1 MSQPVS
7 VEERVLNL
15 LLALSGNPRGLTL
28 RQITRQVAGYDAA
41 TQSSV
46 ERKQVR
52 RFERDRATLRELGVV
67 INSEVDVDN
76 PTNTHP
82 HKRYLLACAGQCPQ
96 LPVLTPVQLLTLE
109 LATHLFNSGFIGTRL
124 SIVRAKLN
132 AHYPLYNR
140 VFKALPT
147 PGPSLSQEVTRG
159 LTTGAQLEFA
169 YQGLHDRSP
178 RQRLV
183 WDAKLSVLEGG
194 WYLDGFDQ
202 LAQAQRRFR
211 VDRIVGQIHARP
223 LSEAE
228 RPEPAPPSDSR
239 HCKAVLWLAPDSAW
253 QLKAHSQALGQ
264 NRYLLDYHPSDQLQ
278 LVSTLSSLAEQA
290 LVLEPA
296 DLAQAVLNRLQ
307 ALETI
312 DPKLPSRDEGGVSPA
327 KTQSTK
333 VYPPTCIVVAR
344 MLALVQW
351 VKTHPGQSFDSLA
364 SHFGVSPQQ
373 IRKDVDSLSLVGA
386 DHVPWQGLD
395 FDFADL
401 HDGKVTLN
409 HAGGLAN
416 QLHLDELDREVLALA
431 LAALE
436 AGPWQSYARQLSQ
449 LLQLNPNIQAG
460 MPGAGAQMQ
469 ISQLAPVAAKVATAE
484 DAVELETTASAEP
497 KNAAGSLNAPL
508 GQVFATVLEA
518 LMAGRSLKLS
528 YVDAAGVSSQRNV
541 DPWWLV
547 SDGARLTLVG
557 YCHGARA
564 KRRFRLERISALSLG
579 DQVRKAAPPAN
590 TSADKRRRSRSQSWG
605 RTAQTATLRI
615 RPSGIWLTQVAKAKQ
630 VIYNQ
635 DGTITVEIIGRSQA
649 WLESVVL
656 RASSELI
663 AVEPATLL
671 EKVSVRAAKARANY
685 AQSVSVKT

>member
-28 RQITRQVAGYDAA
+28 RQITRQVGGYDAA

-52 RFERDRATLRELGVV
+52 RFERDRATLRELGIV

-82 HKRYLLACAGQCPQ
+82 HKRYLLTPTGYCPQ
-96 LPVLTPVQLLTLE
+96 LPDLSPAQLLTLE
-109 LATHLFNSGFIGTRL
+109 LATHLFSGGFIGARL
-124 SIVRAKLN
+124 SIARTKLK
-132 AHYPLYNR
+132 AYYPLYNR

-147 PGPSLSQEVTRG
+147 PGPELSQEVVQGLTRG
-159 LTTGAQLEFA
+159 ARAEFV
-169 YQGLHDRSP
+169 YQGLHDRYP

-183 WDAKLSVLEGG
+183 WGAKLSVLEGG
-194 WYLDGFDQ
+194 WYFDGFDQ
-202 LAQAQRRFR
+202 LAQAYRRFR
-211 VDRIVGQIHARP
+211 VDRIVGQIHTRQLP
-223 LSEAE
+223 DSE
-228 RPEPAPPSDSR
+228 RPKPAQLPDTR
-239 HCKAVLWLAPDSAW
+239 HCQAKLWLAPDSAW

-264 NRYLLDYHPSDQLQ
+264 DRYLLDYDPSDQLQ
-278 LVSTLSSLAEQA
+278 LVSTLSSLAEQV

-333 VYPPTCIVVAR
+333 VYPPTSIVVAR

-373 IRKDVDSLSLVGA
+373 IRKDVDSLSLAGA

-431 LAALE
+431 LSALE

-449 LLQLNPNIQAG
+449 LLQLSPNAQAG
-460 MPGAGAQMQ
+460 
-469 ISQLAPVAAKVATAE
+469 
-484 DAVELETTASAEP
+484 VELETAPSPEA
-497 KNAAGSLNAPL
+497 KNTTGSLNAPL

-518 LMAGRSLKLS
+518 LMSGRSLKLS

-579 DQVRKAAPPAN
+579 GQVRKAAPSPN
-590 TSADKRRRSRSQSWG
+590 TSADKRRRGRSQSWG

>member
-28 RQITRQVAGYDAA
+28 RQITRQVGGYDAA

-52 RFERDRATLRELGVV
+52 RFERDRATLRELGIV

-82 HKRYLLACAGQCPQ
+82 HKRYLLTPTGYCPQ
-96 LPVLTPVQLLTLE
+96 LPDLSPAQLLTLE
-109 LATHLFNSGFIGTRL
+109 LATHLFSGGFIGARL
-124 SIVRAKLN
+124 SIVRAKLK
-132 AHYPLYNR
+132 AYYPLYNR

-147 PGPSLSQEVTRG
+147 PGPELSQEVVQGLTRG
-159 LTTGAQLEFA
+159 ARAEFV
-169 YQGLHDRSP
+169 YQGLHDRYP

-183 WDAKLSVLEGG
+183 WGAKLSVLEGG

-202 LAQAQRRFR
+202 LAQAYRRFR
-211 VDRIVGQIHARP
+211 VDRIVGQINARQLP
-223 LSEAE
+223 DSE
-228 RPEPAPPSDSR
+228 RPAPVQALDSR
-239 HCKAVLWLAPDSAW
+239 HCQAKLWLAPNSAW
-253 QLKAHSQALGQ
+253 QLKAHAKALGQ
-264 NRYLLDYHPSDQLQ
+264 DRYLLNYHPSDQLQ

-296 DLAQAVLNRLQ
+296 DLAQAVLTRLQ
-307 ALETI
+307 ALETV
-312 DPKLPSRDEGGVSPA
+312 DPKLPSRDEGGVSRTKP
-327 KTQSTK
+327 QSPK
-333 VYPPTCIVVAR
+333 VYPPTSIVVAR

-364 SHFGVSPQQ
+364 SHFGVSSQQ
-373 IRKDVDSLSLVGA
+373 IRKDIASLSLAGA
-386 DHVPWQGLD
+386 DHVPCQGLD

-401 HDGKVTLN
+401 REDKVTLSN
-409 HAGGLAN
+409 AGGLAN
-416 QLHLDELDREVLALA
+416 QLHLDELDREVLAFA

-436 AGPWQSYARQLSQ
+436 AGPWQSYARQLNQ
-449 LLQLNPNIQAG
+449 LLQLSPNT
-460 MPGAGAQMQ
+460 PGA
-469 ISQLAPVAAKVATAE
+469 AK
-484 DAVELETTASAEP
+484 LETDASAETKSLAGP
-497 KNAAGSLNAPL
+497 MNAALN
-508 GQVFATVLEA
+508 QVFATVLEA
-518 LMAGRSLKLS
+518 LMTGRALKLS
-528 YVDAAGVSSQRNV
+528 YVDAAGISSQRNV

-564 KRRFRLERISALSLG
+564 KRRFRLERISALTLG
-579 DQVRKAAPPAN
+579 GQVRKGAPEPN
-590 TSADKRRRSRSQSWG
+590 TSADKRRRARGQSWG
-605 RTAQTATLRI
+605 RTAKIAILRI
-615 RPSGIWLTQVAKAKQ
+615 RPSGIWLTQVASPKQ

-656 RASSELI
+656 RASSELL

-685 AQSVSVKT
+685 AQSVSLKK

>member
-41 TQSSV
+41 IQSSV

-52 RFERDRATLRELGVV
+52 RFERDRATLRELGIV

-82 HKRYLLACAGQCPQ
+82 HKRYLLAPAGQCPQ

-147 PGPSLSQEVTRG
+147 PGPSLSQEVTWG
-159 LTTGAQLEFA
+159 LTRGAQLEFA

-223 LSEAE
+223 LPEAE
-228 RPEPAPPSDSR
+228 RPEPAQPSDSR
-239 HCKAVLWLAPDSAW
+239 HCQAVLWLAPDSAW
-253 QLKAHSQALGQ
+253 QLKTHSQALGQ
-264 NRYLLDYHPSDQLQ
+264 DRYLLDYHPSDQLQ

-296 DLAQAVLNRLQ
+296 DLAQAVLRRLQ
-307 ALETI
+307 ALENI
-312 DPKLPSRDEGGVSPA
+312 EAKPAHDEGGVSRTKP
-327 KTQSTK
+327 KSPK
-333 VYPPTCIVVAR
+333 VYPPTTIVVAR

-373 IRKDVDSLSLVGA
+373 IRKDVDSLSLAGA

-401 HDGKVTLN
+401 HEGKVSLSN
-409 HAGGLAN
+409 AGGLAN
-416 QLHLDELDREVLALA
+416 QLHLDELDREVLAFA

-436 AGPWQSYARQLSQ
+436 AGPWQSYARQLNQ
-449 LLQLNPNIQAG
+449 LLQLSPNT
-460 MPGAGAQMQ
+460 PGAA
-469 ISQLAPVAAKVATAE
+469 
-484 DAVELETTASAEP
+484 ELETAASAET
-497 KNAAGSLNAPL
+497 KNLAGPMNTALS
-508 GQVFATVLEA
+508 QVFATVLEA
-518 LMAGRSLKLS
+518 LMTGRALKLS
-528 YVDAAGVSSQRNV
+528 YVDAAGLSSQRNV

-579 DQVRKAAPPAN
+579 GQVRKGAPEPN
-590 TSADKRRRSRSQSWG
+590 TSADKRRRARGQSWG
-605 RTAQTATLRI
+605 RTAKTATLRI
-615 RPSGIWLTQVAKAKQ
+615 RPSGIWLTQVASPKQ

-635 DGTITVEIIGRSQA
+635 DGTITIEIIGRSQA

-656 RASSELI
+656 RASGELL

-685 AQSVSVKT
+685 AQSVSLKK

>member
-15 LLALSGNPRGLTL
+15 LLALSETPRGLTL

-52 RFERDRATLRELGVV
+52 RFERDRATLREVGIV
-67 INSEVDVDN
+67 IKSEVDIDN

-82 HKRYLLACAGQCPQ
+82 HKRYLLAPAPQCPH
-96 LPVLTPVQLLTLE
+96 LPVLAPAQLLTLE
-109 LATHLFNSGFIGTRL
+109 LATQLFNSGFIGTRL
-124 SIVRAKLN
+124 SIVRAKLK
-132 AHYPLYNR
+132 AYYPLYNR
-140 VFKALPT
+140 VFKAVPT
-147 PGPSLSQEVTRG
+147 PGPELSQEVVRG
-159 LTTGAQLEFA
+159 LTKGAQLEFA

-183 WDAKLSVLEGG
+183 WGAKLSVREGG

-202 LAQAQRRFR
+202 LAQAYRRFR

-223 LSEAE
+223 LPETE

-239 HCKAVLWLAPDSAW
+239 HCQAMLWLAPNSAW
-253 QLKAHSQALGQ
+253 QLKAHSQALGRD
-264 NRYLLDYHPSDQLQ
+264 RYLLDYHPSDQLQ

-296 DLAQAVLNRLQ
+296 DLAQAVLTRFQ
-307 ALETI
+307 ALEAI
-312 DPKLPSRDEGGVSPA
+312 DPKLPARDEGAVSPA

-351 VKTHPGQSFDSLA
+351 VKTHPGQSFESLA
-364 SHFGVSPQQ
+364 EHLGVSPEQ
-373 IRKDVDSLSLVGA
+373 IRKDIDSLSLVGD
-386 DHVPWQGLD
+386 DHMPWQGLD

-401 HDGKVTLN
+401 SNGKVTLSQ
-409 HAGGLAN
+409 AGGLAN
-416 QLHLDELDREVLALA
+416 RLHLDELDREVLALA

-436 AGPWQSYARQLSQ
+436 AGPWNTYVHQLSQ
-449 LLQLNPNIQAG
+449 LLQLSPNIQAG
-460 MPGAGAQMQ
+460 MQGAG
-469 ISQLAPVAAKVATAE
+469 
-484 DAVELETTASAEP
+484 TTAP
-497 KNAAGSLNAPL
+497 D
-508 GQVFATVLEA
+508 QVFTTVLEA
-518 LMAGRSLKLS
+518 LTAGRSLKLS

-547 SDGARLTLVG
+547 SDGALLTLVG

-564 KRRFRLERISALSLG
+564 KRRFRLERISTLSVG
-579 DQVRKAAPPAN
+579 GQVRKAAPIPN
-590 TSADKRRRSRSQSWG
+590 TFADKRRRSRSQSWG
-605 RTAQTATLRI
+605 RAAQTATLRI
-615 RPSGIWLTQVAKAKQ
+615 RPSGIWLTQVARAKQ

-635 DGTITVEIIGRSQA
+635 DGTISVEIIGRSQA

>member
-28 RQITRQVAGYDAA
+28 RQITRQVGGYDAA

-52 RFERDRATLRELGVV
+52 RFERDRATLRELGIV

-82 HKRYLLACAGQCPQ
+82 HKRYLLTPTGYCPQ
-96 LPVLTPVQLLTLE
+96 LPDLSPAQLLTLE
-109 LATHLFNSGFIGTRL
+109 LATHLFSGGFIGARL
-124 SIVRAKLN
+124 SIARTKLK
-132 AHYPLYNR
+132 AYYPLYNR

-147 PGPSLSQEVTRG
+147 PGPELSQEVVQGLTRG
-159 LTTGAQLEFA
+159 ARAEFV
-169 YQGLHDRSP
+169 YQGLHDRYP

-183 WDAKLSVLEGG
+183 WGAKLSVLEGG

-202 LAQAQRRFR
+202 LAQAYRRFR
-211 VDRIVGQIHARP
+211 VDRIVGQIHTRQLP
-223 LSEAE
+223 DSEG
-228 RPEPAPPSDSR
+228 PAPVQAPDTR
-239 HCKAVLWLAPDSAW
+239 HCQAKLWLASNSAW
-253 QLKAHSQALGQ
+253 HLKAHAKALGQ
-264 NRYLLDYHPSDQLQ
+264 DRYLLDYHPSDQLQ

-327 KTQSTK
+327 KTQSPK
-333 VYPPTCIVVAR
+333 VYPPTTIVVAR

-364 SHFGVSPQQ
+364 SHFGVSSQQ
-373 IRKDVDSLSLVGA
+373 IRKDIDSLSLAGA
-386 DHVPWQGLD
+386 DHVPCQGLD

-401 HDGKVTLN
+401 HEGKVSLSN
-409 HAGGLAN
+409 AGGLAN
-416 QLHLDELDREVLALA
+416 QLHLDELDREVLAFA

-436 AGPWQSYARQLSQ
+436 AGPWQSYARQLNQ
-449 LLQLNPNIQAG
+449 LLQLSPNT
-460 MPGAGAQMQ
+460 PGAA
-469 ISQLAPVAAKVATAE
+469 
-484 DAVELETTASAEP
+484 ELETAASAET
-497 KNAAGSLNAPL
+497 KNLAGPMNTALS
-508 GQVFATVLEA
+508 QVFATVLEA
-518 LMAGRSLKLS
+518 LMTGRALKLS
-528 YVDAAGVSSQRNV
+528 YVDAAGLSSQRNV

-564 KRRFRLERISALSLG
+564 KRRFRLERISALTLG
-579 DQVRKAAPPAN
+579 GQIRKGAPEPN
-590 TSADKRRRSRSQSWG
+590 TSADKRRRARGQSWG
-605 RTAQTATLRI
+605 RTAKTATLRI
-615 RPSGIWLTQVAKAKQ
+615 RPSGIWLTQVASPKQ

-656 RASSELI
+656 RASGELV

-685 AQSVSVKT
+685 AQSVSLKK

>member
-15 LLALSGNPRGLTL
+15 LLALSETPRGLTL

-52 RFERDRATLRELGVV
+52 RFERDRATLREVGIV
-67 INSEVDVDN
+67 INSEVDIDN

-82 HKRYLLACAGQCPQ
+82 HKRYLLAPAPQCQ
-96 LPVLTPVQLLTLE
+96 HLPVLAPAQLLTLE
-109 LATHLFNSGFIGTRL
+109 LATQLFNSGFIGTRL

-147 PGPSLSQEVTRG
+147 PGPELSQEVVRG
-159 LTTGAQLEFA
+159 LTKGAQLEFA

-183 WDAKLSVLEGG
+183 WGAKLSVREGG

-202 LAQAQRRFR
+202 LAQAYRRFR

-223 LSEAE
+223 LPEAE
-228 RPEPAPPSDSR
+228 RPEPAPPSDNR
-239 HCKAVLWLAPDSAW
+239 HCQAVLWLAPDSAW

-264 NRYLLDYHPSDQLQ
+264 NRYLLDYDPSDQLQ

-296 DLAQAVLNRLQ
+296 DLAQAVLTRFQ
-307 ALETI
+307 ALEAI
-312 DPKLPSRDEGGVSPA
+312 DPKLPARDEGTVSPA

-351 VKTHPGQSFDSLA
+351 VKTHPGQSFESLA
-364 SHFGVSPQQ
+364 EHLGVSPEQ
-373 IRKDVDSLSLVGA
+373 IRKDIDSLSLVGD
-386 DHVPWQGLD
+386 DHMPWQGLD
-395 FDFADL
+395 FDFTDL
-401 HDGKVTLN
+401 SNGKVTLTQ
-409 HAGGLAN
+409 AGGLAN
-416 QLHLDELDREVLALA
+416 RLHLDELDREVLALA

-436 AGPWQSYARQLSQ
+436 AGPWNTYVHQLSQ
-449 LLQLNPNIQAG
+449 LLQLSPNIQAG
-460 MPGAGAQMQ
+460 TQGAGAQMQ

-484 DAVELETTASAEP
+484 DAVELETAASAEP
-497 KNAAGSLNAPL
+497 KNAAGSLNATL
-508 GQVFATVLEA
+508 GQVFPTVLEA
-518 LMAGRSLKLS
+518 LTAGRSLKLS

-547 SDGARLTLVG
+547 SDGALLTLVG

-564 KRRFRLERISALSLG
+564 KRRFRLERISTLSVDG
-579 DQVRKAAPPAN
+579 QVRKAAPPPN
-590 TSADKRRRSRSQSWG
+590 TFADKRRRSRSQSWG
-605 RTAQTATLRI
+605 RAAQTATLRI
-615 RPSGIWLTQVAKAKQ
+615 RPSGIWLTQVARAKQ

-635 DGTITVEIIGRSQA
+635 DGTISVEIIGRSQA

>member
-28 RQITRQVAGYDAA
+28 RQITRQVGGYDAA

-52 RFERDRATLRELGVV
+52 RFERDRATLRELGIV

-82 HKRYLLACAGQCPQ
+82 HKRYLLTPTGYCPQ
-96 LPVLTPVQLLTLE
+96 LPDLSPAQLLTLE
-109 LATHLFNSGFIGTRL
+109 LATHLFSGGFIGARL
-124 SIVRAKLN
+124 SIVRAKLK
-132 AHYPLYNR
+132 AYYPLYNR
-140 VFKALPT
+140 VFKALST
-147 PGPSLSQEVTRG
+147 PGPELSQEVVQGLTRG
-159 LTTGAQLEFA
+159 ARVEFA
-169 YQGLHDRSP
+169 YQGLHDRYP

-183 WDAKLSVLEGG
+183 WGAKLSVLEGG

-202 LAQAQRRFR
+202 LAQAYRRFR
-211 VDRIVGQIHARP
+211 VDRIVGQIHTRQLP
-223 LSEAE
+223 DSE
-228 RPEPAPPSDSR
+228 RPKPAQLPDTR
-239 HCKAVLWLAPDSAW
+239 RCQAKLWLAPNSAW
-253 QLKAHSQALGQ
+253 PLKAHAKALGQ
-264 NRYLLDYHPSDQLQ
+264 DRYLLDYHPSDQLQ

-296 DLAQAVLNRLQ
+296 DLAQAVLTRLQ
-307 ALETI
+307 ALETV
-312 DPKLPSRDEGGVSPA
+312 DPKLPSRDEGGVSQA
-327 KTQSTK
+327 KPQSPK
-333 VYPPTCIVVAR
+333 VYPPTSIVVAR

-351 VKTHPGQSFDSLA
+351 VKTYPGQSFDSLA
-364 SHFGVSPQQ
+364 SHFGVSSQQ
-373 IRKDVDSLSLVGA
+373 IRKDIDSLSLAGA

-401 HDGKVTLN
+401 REGKVTLSN
-409 HAGGLAN
+409 AGGLAN
-416 QLHLDELDREVLALA
+416 QLHLDELDREVLAFA

-436 AGPWQSYARQLSQ
+436 AGPWQSYARQINQ
-449 LLQLNPNIQAG
+449 LLQLSPNT
-460 MPGAGAQMQ
+460 PGA
-469 ISQLAPVAAKVATAE
+469 AK
-484 DAVELETTASAEP
+484 LETAASAETKSLAGP
-497 KNAAGSLNAPL
+497 MNAALS
-508 GQVFATVLEA
+508 QVFATVLEA
-518 LMAGRSLKLS
+518 LMTGRALKLS
-528 YVDAAGVSSQRNV
+528 YVDAAGISSQRNV

-579 DQVRKAAPPAN
+579 GQIRKGAPEPN
-590 TSADKRRRSRSQSWG
+590 TSADKRRRARGQSWG
-605 RTAQTATLRI
+605 RTAKTTTLRI
-615 RPSGIWLTQVAKAKQ
+615 GPSGIWLTQVASPKQ

-656 RASSELI
+656 RASGELL

-685 AQSVSVKT
+685 AQSVSLKK

>member
-28 RQITRQVAGYDAA
+28 RQITRQVGGYDAA

-52 RFERDRATLRELGVV
+52 RFERDRATLRELGIV

-82 HKRYLLACAGQCPQ
+82 HKRYLLTPTGYCPQ
-96 LPVLTPVQLLTLE
+96 LPDLSPAQLLTLE
-109 LATHLFNSGFIGTRL
+109 LATHLFSGGFIGARL
-124 SIVRAKLN
+124 SIARTKLK
-132 AHYPLYNR
+132 AYYPLYNR

-147 PGPSLSQEVTRG
+147 PGPELSQEVVQGLTRG
-159 LTTGAQLEFA
+159 ARAEFV
-169 YQGLHDRSP
+169 YQGLHDRYP

-183 WDAKLSVLEGG
+183 WGAKLSVLEGG
-194 WYLDGFDQ
+194 WYFDGFDQ
-202 LAQAQRRFR
+202 LAQAYRRFR
-211 VDRIVGQIHARP
+211 VDRIVGQIHTRQLP
-223 LSEAE
+223 DSEG
-228 RPEPAPPSDSR
+228 PAPVQAPDTR
-239 HCKAVLWLAPDSAW
+239 HCQAKLWLASNSAW
-253 QLKAHSQALGQ
+253 HLKAHAKALGQ
-264 NRYLLDYHPSDQLQ
+264 DRYLLDYHPSDQLQ

-327 KTQSTK
+327 KTQSPK
-333 VYPPTCIVVAR
+333 VYPPTTIVVAR

-364 SHFGVSPQQ
+364 SHFGVSSQQ
-373 IRKDVDSLSLVGA
+373 IRKDIDSLSLAGA
-386 DHVPWQGLD
+386 DHVPCQGLD

-401 HDGKVTLN
+401 REGKVTLSN
-409 HAGGLAN
+409 AGGLAN
-416 QLHLDELDREVLALA
+416 QLYLDELDREVLAFA

-449 LLQLNPNIQAG
+449 LLQSNPDVQVSAVQSQVAAS
-460 MPGAGAQMQ
+460 GAG
-469 ISQLAPVAAKVATAE
+469 VAATKA
-484 DAVELETTASAEP
+484 DVELETAASAEA
-497 KNAAGSLNAPL
+497 KNLAGPMNTALS
-508 GQVFATVLEA
+508 QVFATVLEA
-518 LMAGRSLKLS
+518 LMTGRALKLS
-528 YVDAAGVSSQRNV
+528 YVDAAGLSSQRNV

-579 DQVRKAAPPAN
+579 GQVRKGAPEPN
-590 TSADKRRRSRSQSWG
+590 TSADKRRRARGQSWG
-605 RTAQTATLRI
+605 RTAKTATLRI
-615 RPSGIWLTQVAKAKQ
+615 RPSGIWLTQVASPKQ

-656 RASSELI
+656 RASGELV

-685 AQSVSVKT
+685 AQSVSLKK

>member
-28 RQITRQVAGYDAA
+28 RQITRQVGGYDAA

-52 RFERDRATLRELGVV
+52 RFERDRATLRELGIV

-82 HKRYLLACAGQCPQ
+82 HKRYLLTPTGYCPQ
-96 LPVLTPVQLLTLE
+96 LPDLSPAQLLTLE

-140 VFKALPT
+140 VFKALPM
-147 PGPSLSQEVTRG
+147 PGPSLSQEVTWG

-211 VDRIVGQIHARP
+211 VDRIVGQIHTRQLP
-223 LSEAE
+223 DSE
-228 RPEPAPPSDSR
+228 RPAPVQAPDTR
-239 HCKAVLWLAPDSAW
+239 HCQAKLWLAPNSAW
-253 QLKAHSQALGQ
+253 QLKAHAQALGQ
-264 NRYLLDYHPSDQLQ
+264 DRYLLDYHPSDQLQ

-290 LVLEPA
+290 LVLEPS
-296 DLAQAVLNRLQ
+296 DLAQAVLTRLQ
-307 ALETI
+307 ALETV

-327 KTQSTK
+327 KIQSAK
-333 VYPPTCIVVAR
+333 VYPPTSIVVAR

-386 DHVPWQGLD
+386 DHVPCQGLD

-401 HDGKVTLN
+401 REGKVTLSN
-409 HAGGLAN
+409 AGGLAN
-416 QLHLDELDREVLALA
+416 QLHLDELDREVLAFA

-436 AGPWQSYARQLSQ
+436 AGPWQSYARQLNQ
-449 LLQLNPNIQAG
+449 LLQLSPNT
-460 MPGAGAQMQ
+460 PGA
-469 ISQLAPVAAKVATAE
+469 AK
-484 DAVELETTASAEP
+484 LETAASAETKSLAGP
-497 KNAAGSLNAPL
+497 MNAALS
-508 GQVFATVLEA
+508 QVFATVLEA
-518 LMAGRSLKLS
+518 LMTGRALKLS
-528 YVDAAGVSSQRNV
+528 YVDAAGLSSQRNV

-579 DQVRKAAPPAN
+579 GQVRKGAPEPN
-590 TSADKRRRSRSQSWG
+590 TSADKRRRARGQSWG
-605 RTAQTATLRI
+605 RTAKTATLRI
-615 RPSGIWLTQVAKAKQ
+615 RPSGIWLTQVASPKQ

-656 RASSELI
+656 RASGELV

-685 AQSVSVKT
+685 AQSVSLKK

>member
-28 RQITRQVAGYDAA
+28 RQITRQVGGYDAA

-52 RFERDRATLRELGVV
+52 RFERDRATLRELGIV

-82 HKRYLLACAGQCPQ
+82 HKRYLLTPTGYCPQ
-96 LPVLTPVQLLTLE
+96 LPDLSPAQLLTLE
-109 LATHLFNSGFIGTRL
+109 LATHLFSGGFIGARL
-124 SIVRAKLN
+124 SIARTKLK
-132 AHYPLYNR
+132 AYYPLYNR

-147 PGPSLSQEVTRG
+147 PGPELSQEVVQGLTRG
-159 LTTGAQLEFA
+159 ARAEFV
-169 YQGLHDRSP
+169 YQGLHDRYP

-183 WDAKLSVLEGG
+183 WGAKLSVLEGG
-194 WYLDGFDQ
+194 WYFDGFDQ
-202 LAQAQRRFR
+202 LAQAYRRFR
-211 VDRIVGQIHARP
+211 VDRIVGQIHTRQLP
-223 LSEAE
+223 DSE
-228 RPEPAPPSDSR
+228 RPAPVQAPDTR
-239 HCKAVLWLAPDSAW
+239 HCQAKLWLAPNSAW
-253 QLKAHSQALGQ
+253 QLKAHAQALGQ
-264 NRYLLDYHPSDQLQ
+264 DRYLLDYHPSDQLQ

-296 DLAQAVLNRLQ
+296 DLAQAVLTRLQ
-307 ALETI
+307 ALETV

-327 KTQSTK
+327 KIQSAK
-333 VYPPTCIVVAR
+333 VYPPTSIVVAR

-386 DHVPWQGLD
+386 DHVPCQGLD

-401 HDGKVTLN
+401 REGKVTLSN
-409 HAGGLAN
+409 AGGLAN
-416 QLHLDELDREVLALA
+416 QLYLDELDREVLAFA

-436 AGPWQSYARQLSQ
+436 AGPWQSYARQLNQ
-449 LLQLNPNIQAG
+449 LLQLSPNT
-460 MPGAGAQMQ
+460 PGA
-469 ISQLAPVAAKVATAE
+469 AK
-484 DAVELETTASAEP
+484 LETAASAEAKNLAGP
-497 KNAAGSLNAPL
+497 MNAALS
-508 GQVFATVLEA
+508 QVFATVLEA
-518 LMAGRSLKLS
+518 LTTGRSLKLS
-528 YVDAAGVSSQRNV
+528 YVDAAGISSQRNV

-579 DQVRKAAPPAN
+579 GQVRKGAPEPN
-590 TSADKRRRSRSQSWG
+590 TSADKRRRARGQSWG
-605 RTAQTATLRI
+605 RTAKTATLRI
-615 RPSGIWLTQVAKAKQ
+615 RPSGIWLTQVASPKQ

-656 RASSELI
+656 RASGELV

-685 AQSVSVKT
+685 AQSVSLKK

>member
-28 RQITRQVAGYDAA
+28 RQITRQVGGYDAA

-52 RFERDRATLRELGVV
+52 RFERDRATLRELGIV

-82 HKRYLLACAGQCPQ
+82 HKRYLLTPTGYCPQ
-96 LPVLTPVQLLTLE
+96 LPDLSPAQLLTLE
-109 LATHLFNSGFIGTRL
+109 LATHLFSGGFIGARL
-124 SIVRAKLN
+124 SIARTKLK
-132 AHYPLYNR
+132 AYYPLYNR

-147 PGPSLSQEVTRG
+147 PGPELSQEVVQGLTRG
-159 LTTGAQLEFA
+159 ARAEFV
-169 YQGLHDRSP
+169 YQGLHDRYP

-183 WDAKLSVLEGG
+183 WGAKLSVLEGG
-194 WYLDGFDQ
+194 WYFDGFDQ
-202 LAQAQRRFR
+202 LAQAYRRFR
-211 VDRIVGQIHARP
+211 VDRIVGQIHTRQLP
-223 LSEAE
+223 DSE
-228 RPEPAPPSDSR
+228 RPAPVQAPDTR
-239 HCKAVLWLAPDSAW
+239 HCQAKLWLAPNSAW
-253 QLKAHSQALGQ
+253 QLKAHAQALGQ
-264 NRYLLDYHPSDQLQ
+264 DRYLLDYHPSDQLQ

-296 DLAQAVLNRLQ
+296 DLAQAVLTRLQ
-307 ALETI
+307 ALETV
-312 DPKLPSRDEGGVSPA
+312 DPKLPACDEGGVSRTKP
-327 KTQSTK
+327 QSPK
-333 VYPPTCIVVAR
+333 VYPPTSIVVAR
-344 MLALVQW
+344 LLALVQW
-351 VKTHPGQSFDSLA
+351 GKTHPGQSFDSLA
-364 SHFGVSPQQ
+364 SHFGVSSQQ
-373 IRKDVDSLSLVGA
+373 IRKDIDSLSLAGA
-386 DHVPWQGLD
+386 DHVPCQGLD

-401 HDGKVTLN
+401 REGKVTLSN
-409 HAGGLAN
+409 AGGLAN
-416 QLHLDELDREVLALA
+416 QLYLDELDREVLAFA

-436 AGPWQSYARQLSQ
+436 AGPWQSYARQLNQ
-449 LLQLNPNIQAG
+449 LLQLSPNT
-460 MPGAGAQMQ
+460 PGAA
-469 ISQLAPVAAKVATAE
+469 
-484 DAVELETTASAEP
+484 ELETAASAET
-497 KNAAGSLNAPL
+497 KNLAGPMNTALS
-508 GQVFATVLEA
+508 QVFDTVLEA
-518 LMAGRSLKLS
+518 LMTGRTLKLS
-528 YVDAAGVSSQRNV
+528 YVDAAGISSQRNV

-579 DQVRKAAPPAN
+579 GQVRKGAPEPN
-590 TSADKRRRSRSQSWG
+590 TSADKRRRARGQSWG
-605 RTAQTATLRI
+605 RTAKTAILRI
-615 RPSGIWLTQVAKAKQ
+615 RPSGIWLTQVASPKQ

-649 WLESVVL
+649 WLESMVL
-656 RASSELI
+656 RASGELV

-685 AQSVSVKT
+685 AQSVSLKK

>member
-41 TQSSV
+41 MQSSV

-147 PGPSLSQEVTRG
+147 PGPSLSQEVTWG

-223 LSEAE
+223 LPEAE
-228 RPEPAPPSDSR
+228 RPEPAPPSDNR
-239 HCKAVLWLAPDSAW
+239 HCQAVLWLAPDSAW

-264 NRYLLDYHPSDQLQ
+264 DRYLLDYHPSDQLQ

-333 VYPPTCIVVAR
+333 VYPPTSIVVAR

-449 LLQLNPNIQAG
+449 LLQSNPDAQVSAVQSQVAAS
-460 MPGAGAQMQ
+460 GAG
-469 ISQLAPVAAKVATAE
+469 VAATKA
-484 DAVELETTASAEP
+484 DVELETTASAAP

-518 LMAGRSLKLS
+518 LMTGRSLKLS

-579 DQVRKAAPPAN
+579 GQVRKAAPSPN
-590 TSADKRRRSRSQSWG
+590 TSADKRRRGRSQSWG

>member
-28 RQITRQVAGYDAA
+28 RQITRQVGGYDAA

-52 RFERDRATLRELGVV
+52 RFERDRATLRELGIV

-82 HKRYLLACAGQCPQ
+82 HKRYLLTPTGYCPQ
-96 LPVLTPVQLLTLE
+96 LPDLSPAQLLTLE
-109 LATHLFNSGFIGTRL
+109 LATHLFSGGFIGARL
-124 SIVRAKLN
+124 SIVRAKLK
-132 AHYPLYNR
+132 AYYPLYNR
-140 VFKALPT
+140 VFKTLPT
-147 PGPSLSQEVTRG
+147 PGPELSQEVVQGLTRG
-159 LTTGAQLEFA
+159 ARAEFV
-169 YQGLHDRSP
+169 YQGLHDRYP

-183 WDAKLSVLEGG
+183 WGAKLSVLEGG

-223 LSEAE
+223 LPEAE

-239 HCKAVLWLAPDSAW
+239 HCQAVLWLAPNSAW
-253 QLKAHSQALGQ
+253 QLKAHAKALGQ
-264 NRYLLDYHPSDQLQ
+264 DRYLLDYHPSDQLQ

-333 VYPPTCIVVAR
+333 VYPPTSIVVAR

-351 VKTHPGQSFDSLA
+351 VKTYPGQSFDSLA

-409 HAGGLAN
+409 YAGGLAN
-416 QLHLDELDREVLALA
+416 QLHLDELDREVLAFA

-436 AGPWQSYARQLSQ
+436 AGPWQSYARQLNQ
-449 LLQLNPNIQAG
+449 LLQLSPNT
-460 MPGAGAQMQ
+460 PGA
-469 ISQLAPVAAKVATAE
+469 AK
-484 DAVELETTASAEP
+484 LETAASAETKNLAGP
-497 KNAAGSLNAPL
+497 MNAALS
-508 GQVFATVLEA
+508 QVFATVLEA
-518 LMAGRSLKLS
+518 LTTGRALKLS
-528 YVDAAGVSSQRNV
+528 YVDAAGISSQRNV

-579 DQVRKAAPPAN
+579 GQVRKGAPEPN
-590 TSADKRRRSRSQSWG
+590 TSADKRRRARGQSWG
-605 RTAQTATLRI
+605 RTAKTATLRI
-615 RPSGIWLTQVAKAKQ
+615 RPSGIWLTQVASPKQ

-635 DGTITVEIIGRSQA
+635 DGTITIEIIGRSQA

-656 RASSELI
+656 RASGELL

>member
-28 RQITRQVAGYDAA
+28 RQITRQVGGYDAA

-52 RFERDRATLRELGVV
+52 RFERDRATLRELGIV

-82 HKRYLLACAGQCPQ
+82 HKRYLLTPTGYCPQ
-96 LPVLTPVQLLTLE
+96 LPDLSPAQLLTLE
-109 LATHLFNSGFIGTRL
+109 LATHLFSGGFIGARL
-124 SIVRAKLN
+124 SIARTKLK
-132 AHYPLYNR
+132 AYYPLYNR

-147 PGPSLSQEVTRG
+147 PGPELSQEVVQGLTRG
-159 LTTGAQLEFA
+159 ARAEFV
-169 YQGLHDRSP
+169 YQGLHDRYP

-183 WDAKLSVLEGG
+183 WGAKLSVLEGG
-194 WYLDGFDQ
+194 WYFDGFDQ
-202 LAQAQRRFR
+202 LAQAYRRFR
-211 VDRIVGQIHARP
+211 VDRIVGQIHTRQLP
-223 LSEAE
+223 DSE
-228 RPEPAPPSDSR
+228 RPAPVQAPDTR
-239 HCKAVLWLAPDSAW
+239 HCQAKLWLAPNSAW
-253 QLKAHSQALGQ
+253 QLKAHAQALGQ
-264 NRYLLDYHPSDQLQ
+264 DRYLLDYHPSDQLQ

-296 DLAQAVLNRLQ
+296 DLAQAVLTRLQ
-307 ALETI
+307 ALETV
-312 DPKLPSRDEGGVSPA
+312 DPKLPACDEGGVSRTKP
-327 KTQSTK
+327 QSPK
-333 VYPPTCIVVAR
+333 VYPPTSIVVAR
-344 MLALVQW
+344 LLALVQW
-351 VKTHPGQSFDSLA
+351 GKTHPGQSFDSLA
-364 SHFGVSPQQ
+364 SHFGVSSQQ
-373 IRKDVDSLSLVGA
+373 IRKDIDSLSLAGA
-386 DHVPWQGLD
+386 DHVPCQGLD

-401 HDGKVTLN
+401 REGKVTLSN
-409 HAGGLAN
+409 AGGLAN
-416 QLHLDELDREVLALA
+416 QLYLDELDREVLAFA

-436 AGPWQSYARQLSQ
+436 AGPWQSYARQLNQ
-449 LLQLNPNIQAG
+449 LLQLSPNT
-460 MPGAGAQMQ
+460 PGAA
-469 ISQLAPVAAKVATAE
+469 
-484 DAVELETTASAEP
+484 ELETAASAET
-497 KNAAGSLNAPL
+497 KNLAGPMNTALSK
-508 GQVFATVLEA
+508 VFDTVLEA
-518 LMAGRSLKLS
+518 LMTGRTLKLS
-528 YVDAAGVSSQRNV
+528 YVDAAGISSQRNV

-579 DQVRKAAPPAN
+579 GQVRKGAPEPN
-590 TSADKRRRSRSQSWG
+590 TSADKRRRARGQSWG
-605 RTAQTATLRI
+605 RTAKTATLRI
-615 RPSGIWLTQVAKAKQ
+615 RPSGIWLTQVASPKQ

-656 RASSELI
+656 RASGELL

-685 AQSVSVKT
+685 AQSVSLKK

>member
-28 RQITRQVAGYDAA
+28 RQITRQVGGYDTA

-52 RFERDRATLRELGVV
+52 RFERDRATLRELGIV

-82 HKRYLLACAGQCPQ
+82 HKRYLLTPTGYCPQ
-96 LPVLTPVQLLTLE
+96 LPDLSPAQLLTLE
-109 LATHLFNSGFIGTRL
+109 LATHLFSGGFIGARL
-124 SIVRAKLN
+124 SIARTKLK
-132 AHYPLYNR
+132 AYYPLYNR

-147 PGPSLSQEVTRG
+147 PGPELSQEVVQGLTRG
-159 LTTGAQLEFA
+159 ARAEFA

-178 RQRLV
+178 RQRQV
-183 WDAKLSVLEGG
+183 WDARLSVLEGG

-202 LAQAQRRFR
+202 LAQAYRRFR
-211 VDRIVGQIHARP
+211 VDRIVGQIHARQLP
-223 LSEAE
+223 DSE
-228 RPEPAPPSDSR
+228 RPAPVQAPDTR
-239 HCKAVLWLAPDSAW
+239 HCQAKLWLAPNSAW
-253 QLKAHSQALGQ
+253 QLKAHAKALGQ
-264 NRYLLDYHPSDQLQ
+264 DRYLLDYHPSDQLQ

-296 DLAQAVLNRLQ
+296 DLAQAVLRRLQ
-307 ALETI
+307 ALENI
-312 DPKLPSRDEGGVSPA
+312 ESKPAHNEGGVSATKP
-327 KTQSTK
+327 QSPK
-333 VYPPTCIVVAR
+333 VYPPTTIVVAR

-373 IRKDVDSLSLVGA
+373 IRKDIASLSLAGA
-386 DHVPWQGLD
+386 DHVPCQGLD

-401 HDGKVTLN
+401 HEGKVTLSN
-409 HAGGLAN
+409 AGGLAN
-416 QLHLDELDREVLALA
+416 QLHLDELDREVLAFA

-436 AGPWQSYARQLSQ
+436 AGPWQSYARQLNQ
-449 LLQLNPNIQAG
+449 LLQLSPNT
-460 MPGAGAQMQ
+460 PGA
-469 ISQLAPVAAKVATAE
+469 AK
-484 DAVELETTASAEP
+484 LEIAASAETKNLAGP
-497 KNAAGSLNAPL
+497 MNAALS
-508 GQVFATVLEA
+508 QVFATVLEA
-518 LMAGRSLKLS
+518 LMTGRALKLS
-528 YVDAAGVSSQRNV
+528 YVDAAGLSSQRNV

-564 KRRFRLERISALSLG
+564 KRRFRLERISALTLG
-579 DQVRKAAPPAN
+579 GQIRKGAPEPN
-590 TSADKRRRSRSQSWG
+590 TSADKRRRARGQSWG
-605 RTAQTATLRI
+605 RTAKTATLRI
-615 RPSGIWLTQVAKAKQ
+615 RPSGIWLTQVASPKQ

-656 RASSELI
+656 RASGELV

-685 AQSVSVKT
+685 AQSVSLKK

>member
-28 RQITRQVAGYDAA
+28 RQITRQVGGYDAA

-52 RFERDRATLRELGVV
+52 RFERDRATLRELGIV

-82 HKRYLLACAGQCPQ
+82 HKRYLLTPTGYCPQ
-96 LPVLTPVQLLTLE
+96 LPDLSPAQLLTLE
-109 LATHLFNSGFIGTRL
+109 LATHLFSGGFIGARL
-124 SIVRAKLN
+124 SIARTKLK
-132 AHYPLYNR
+132 AYYPLYNR

-147 PGPSLSQEVTRG
+147 PGPELSQEVVQGLTRG
-159 LTTGAQLEFA
+159 ARAEFA

-178 RQRLV
+178 RQRQV
-183 WDAKLSVLEGG
+183 WDARLSVLEGG

-202 LAQAQRRFR
+202 LAQAYRRFR
-211 VDRIVGQIHARP
+211 VDRIVGQIHARQLP
-223 LSEAE
+223 DSE
-228 RPEPAPPSDSR
+228 RPAPVQAPDTR
-239 HCKAVLWLAPDSAW
+239 HCQAKLWLAPNSAW
-253 QLKAHSQALGQ
+253 QLKAHAKALGQ
-264 NRYLLDYHPSDQLQ
+264 DRYLLDYHPSDQLQ

-296 DLAQAVLNRLQ
+296 DLAQAVLTRLQ
-307 ALETI
+307 ALETV
-312 DPKLPSRDEGGVSPA
+312 DPKLPACDEGGVSRTKP
-327 KTQSTK
+327 QSPK
-333 VYPPTCIVVAR
+333 VYPPTSIVVAR
-344 MLALVQW
+344 LLALVQW

-364 SHFGVSPQQ
+364 SHFGVSSQQ
-373 IRKDVDSLSLVGA
+373 IRKDIDSLSLAGA
-386 DHVPWQGLD
+386 DHVPCQGLD

-401 HDGKVTLN
+401 REGKVTLSN
-409 HAGGLAN
+409 AGGLAN
-416 QLHLDELDREVLALA
+416 QLYLDELDREVLAFA

-449 LLQLNPNIQAG
+449 LLQSNPDVQVSAVQSQVAAS
-460 MPGAGAQMQ
+460 GAG
-469 ISQLAPVAAKVATAE
+469 VAATKA
-484 DAVELETTASAEP
+484 DVELETAASAEAKNLAGP
-497 KNAAGSLNAPL
+497 MNAALS
-508 GQVFATVLEA
+508 QVFATVLEA
-518 LMAGRSLKLS
+518 LMTGRALKLS
-528 YVDAAGVSSQRNV
+528 YVDAAGISSQRNV

-579 DQVRKAAPPAN
+579 GQIRKGAPEPN
-590 TSADKRRRSRSQSWG
+590 TSADKRRRARGQSWG
-605 RTAQTATLRI
+605 RTAKTATLRI
-615 RPSGIWLTQVAKAKQ
+615 RPSGIWLTQVASPKQ

-656 RASSELI
+656 RASGELV

-685 AQSVSVKT
+685 AQSVSLKK

>member
-28 RQITRQVAGYDAA
+28 RQITRQVGGYDAA

-52 RFERDRATLRELGVV
+52 RFERDRATLRELGIV

-82 HKRYLLACAGQCPQ
+82 HKRYLLTPTGYCPQ
-96 LPVLTPVQLLTLE
+96 LPDLSPAQLLTLE
-109 LATHLFNSGFIGTRL
+109 LATHLFSGGFIGARL
-124 SIVRAKLN
+124 SIARTKLK
-132 AHYPLYNR
+132 AYYPLYNR

-147 PGPSLSQEVTRG
+147 PGPELSQEVVQGLTRG
-159 LTTGAQLEFA
+159 ARAEFA

-178 RQRLV
+178 RQRQV
-183 WDAKLSVLEGG
+183 WDARLSVLEGG

-202 LAQAQRRFR
+202 LAQAYRRFR
-211 VDRIVGQIHARP
+211 VDRIVGQIHARQLP
-223 LSEAE
+223 DSE
-228 RPEPAPPSDSR
+228 RPAPVQAPDTR
-239 HCKAVLWLAPDSAW
+239 HCQAKLWLAPNSAW
-253 QLKAHSQALGQ
+253 QLKAHAKALGQ
-264 NRYLLDYHPSDQLQ
+264 DRYLLDYHPSDQLQ

-296 DLAQAVLNRLQ
+296 DLAQAVLRRLQ
-307 ALETI
+307 ALENI
-312 DPKLPSRDEGGVSPA
+312 ESKPAHNEGGVSATKP
-327 KTQSTK
+327 QSPK
-333 VYPPTCIVVAR
+333 VYPPTTIVVAR

-373 IRKDVDSLSLVGA
+373 IRKDIASLSLAGA
-386 DHVPWQGLD
+386 DHVPCQGLD

-401 HDGKVTLN
+401 HEGKVTLSN
-409 HAGGLAN
+409 AGGLAN
-416 QLHLDELDREVLALA
+416 QLHLDELDREVLAFA

-436 AGPWQSYARQLSQ
+436 AGPWQSYARQLNQ
-449 LLQLNPNIQAG
+449 LLQLSPNT
-460 MPGAGAQMQ
+460 PGA
-469 ISQLAPVAAKVATAE
+469 AK
-484 DAVELETTASAEP
+484 LEIAASAETKNLAGP
-497 KNAAGSLNAPL
+497 MNAALS
-508 GQVFATVLEA
+508 QVFATVLEA
-518 LMAGRSLKLS
+518 LMTGRALKLS
-528 YVDAAGVSSQRNV
+528 YVDAAGLSSQRNV

-564 KRRFRLERISALSLG
+564 KRRFRLERISALTLG
-579 DQVRKAAPPAN
+579 GQIRKGAPEPN
-590 TSADKRRRSRSQSWG
+590 TSADKRRRARGQSWG
-605 RTAQTATLRI
+605 RTAKTATLRI
-615 RPSGIWLTQVAKAKQ
+615 RPSGIWLTQVASPKQ

-656 RASSELI
+656 RASGELV

-685 AQSVSVKT
+685 AQSVSLKK

>member
-28 RQITRQVAGYDAA
+28 RQITRQVGGYDAA

-52 RFERDRATLRELGVV
+52 RFERDRATLRELGIV

-82 HKRYLLACAGQCPQ
+82 HKRYLLTPTGYCPQ
-96 LPVLTPVQLLTLE
+96 LPDLSPAQLLTLE
-109 LATHLFNSGFIGTRL
+109 LATHLFSGGFIGTRL
-124 SIVRAKLN
+124 SIVRTKLK
-132 AHYPLYNR
+132 AYYPLYNR

-147 PGPSLSQEVTRG
+147 SGPELSQEVVQGLTRG
-159 LTTGAQLEFA
+159 ARAEFV
-169 YQGLHDRSP
+169 YQGLHDRYP

-183 WDAKLSVLEGG
+183 WGAKLSVLEGG
-194 WYLDGFDQ
+194 WYFDGFDQ
-202 LAQAQRRFR
+202 LAQAYRRFR
-211 VDRIVGQIHARP
+211 VDRIVGQIHTRQLP
-223 LSEAE
+223 DSE
-228 RPEPAPPSDSR
+228 RPAPVQAPDTR
-239 HCKAVLWLAPDSAW
+239 HCQAKLWLAPNSAW
-253 QLKAHSQALGQ
+253 QLKAHAQALGQ
-264 NRYLLDYHPSDQLQ
+264 DRYLLDYHPSDQLQ

-296 DLAQAVLNRLQ
+296 DLAQAVLTRLQ
-307 ALETI
+307 ALETV
-312 DPKLPSRDEGGVSPA
+312 DPKLPACDEGGVSRTKP
-327 KTQSTK
+327 QSPK
-333 VYPPTCIVVAR
+333 VYPPTSIVVAR
-344 MLALVQW
+344 LLALVQW

-364 SHFGVSPQQ
+364 SHFGVSSQQ
-373 IRKDVDSLSLVGA
+373 IRKDIDSLSLAGA
-386 DHVPWQGLD
+386 DHVPCQGLD

-401 HDGKVTLN
+401 REGKVTLSN
-409 HAGGLAN
+409 AGGLAN
-416 QLHLDELDREVLALA
+416 QLYLDELDREVLAFA

-449 LLQLNPNIQAG
+449 LLQSNPDVQVSAVQSQVAAS
-460 MPGAGAQMQ
+460 GAG
-469 ISQLAPVAAKVATAE
+469 VAATKA
-484 DAVELETTASAEP
+484 DVELETAASAEAKNLAGP
-497 KNAAGSLNAPL
+497 MNAALS
-508 GQVFATVLEA
+508 QVFATVLEA
-518 LMAGRSLKLS
+518 LMTGRALKLS
-528 YVDAAGVSSQRNV
+528 YVDAAGISSQRNV

-579 DQVRKAAPPAN
+579 GQIRKGAPEPN
-590 TSADKRRRSRSQSWG
+590 TSADKRRRARGQSWG
-605 RTAQTATLRI
+605 RTAKTATLRI
-615 RPSGIWLTQVAKAKQ
+615 RPSGIWLTQVASPKQ

-656 RASSELI
+656 RASGELV

-671 EKVSVRAAKARANY
+671 EKVSIRAAKARANY
-685 AQSVSVKT
+685 AQSVSLKK

>member
-28 RQITRQVAGYDAA
+28 RQITRQVGGYDAA

-52 RFERDRATLRELGVV
+52 RFERDRATLRELGIV

-82 HKRYLLACAGQCPQ
+82 HKRYLLTPTGYCPQ
-96 LPVLTPVQLLTLE
+96 LPDLSPAQLLTLE
-109 LATHLFNSGFIGTRL
+109 LATHLFSGGFIGARL
-124 SIVRAKLN
+124 SIARTKLK
-132 AHYPLYNR
+132 AYYPLYNR

-147 PGPSLSQEVTRG
+147 PGPELSQEVVQGLTRG
-159 LTTGAQLEFA
+159 ARAEFV
-169 YQGLHDRSP
+169 YQGLHDRYP

-183 WDAKLSVLEGG
+183 WGAKLSVLEGG
-194 WYLDGFDQ
+194 WYFDGFDQ

-211 VDRIVGQIHARP
+211 VDRIVGQINARP
-223 LSEAE
+223 LPEAE
-228 RPEPAPPSDSR
+228 RPAPVQAPDTR
-239 HCKAVLWLAPDSAW
+239 HCQAVLWLAPDSAW

-264 NRYLLDYHPSDQLQ
+264 DRYLLDYHPSDQLQ

-333 VYPPTCIVVAR
+333 VYPPTTIVVAR
-344 MLALVQW
+344 LLALVQW

-364 SHFGVSPQQ
+364 SHFGVSSQQ
-373 IRKDVDSLSLVGA
+373 IRKDIDSLSLAGA
-386 DHVPWQGLD
+386 DHVPCQGLD

-436 AGPWQSYARQLSQ
+436 AGPWQSYARQLNQ
-449 LLQLNPNIQAG
+449 LLQLSPNT
-460 MPGAGAQMQ
+460 PGAA
-469 ISQLAPVAAKVATAE
+469 
-484 DAVELETTASAEP
+484 ELETAASAET
-497 KNAAGSLNAPL
+497 KNLAGPMNTALS
-508 GQVFATVLEA
+508 QVFATVLEA
-518 LMAGRSLKLS
+518 LMTGRALKLS
-528 YVDAAGVSSQRNV
+528 YVDAAGISSQRNV

-579 DQVRKAAPPAN
+579 GQIRKGAPEPN
-590 TSADKRRRSRSQSWG
+590 TSADKRRRARGQSWG
-605 RTAQTATLRI
+605 RTAKTATLRI
-615 RPSGIWLTQVAKAKQ
+615 RPSGIWLTQVASPKQ

-656 RASSELI
+656 RASGELV

-685 AQSVSVKT
+685 AQSVSLKK

>member
-41 TQSSV
+41 MQSSV

-147 PGPSLSQEVTRG
+147 PGPALSQEVTWG
-159 LTTGAQLEFA
+159 LTTGAQLEFS

-223 LSEAE
+223 LPEVE

-239 HCKAVLWLAPDSAW
+239 HCQAVLWLAPDSAW

-333 VYPPTCIVVAR
+333 VYPPTSIVVAR

-373 IRKDVDSLSLVGA
+373 IRKDVDSLSLAGA

-409 HAGGLAN
+409 YAGGLAN

-449 LLQLNPNIQAG
+449 LLQLSPNAQAG
-460 MPGAGAQMQ
+460 
-469 ISQLAPVAAKVATAE
+469 
-484 DAVELETTASAEP
+484 VELETAPSPEA
-497 KNAAGSLNAPL
+497 KNTTGSLNAPL

-518 LMAGRSLKLS
+518 LMSGRSLKLS

-579 DQVRKAAPPAN
+579 GQVRKAAPSPN
-590 TSADKRRRSRSQSWG
+590 TSADKRRRARSQSWG

>member
-15 LLALSGNPRGLTL
+15 LLALSETPRGLTL

-52 RFERDRATLRELGVV
+52 RFERDRATLREVGIV
-67 INSEVDVDN
+67 INSEVDIDN

-82 HKRYLLACAGQCPQ
+82 HKRYLLAPAPQCPP
-96 LPVLTPVQLLTLE
+96 LPVLAPAQLLTLE
-109 LATHLFNSGFIGTRL
+109 LATQLFNSGFIGTRL
-124 SIVRAKLN
+124 SIVRAKLK
-132 AHYPLYNR
+132 AYYPLYNR
-140 VFKALPT
+140 VFKAVPT
-147 PGPSLSQEVTRG
+147 PGPELSQEVVRG
-159 LTTGAQLEFA
+159 LTKGAQLEFA

-183 WDAKLSVLEGG
+183 RGAKLSVREGG

-202 LAQAQRRFR
+202 LAQAYRRFR

-223 LSEAE
+223 LPEAE
-228 RPEPAPPSDSR
+228 RPEPSPPSGSR
-239 HCKAVLWLAPDSAW
+239 HCQAVLWLAPNSAW
-253 QLKAHSQALGQ
+253 QLKARSQALGRD
-264 NRYLLDYHPSDQLQ
+264 RYLLDYHPSDQLQ

-333 VYPPTCIVVAR
+333 VYPPTSIVVAR

-351 VKTHPGQSFDSLA
+351 VKTHPGQSFESLA
-364 SHFGVSPQQ
+364 EHLGVSPEQ
-373 IRKDVDSLSLVGA
+373 IRKDIDSLSLVGD
-386 DHVPWQGLD
+386 DHMPWQGLD
-395 FDFADL
+395 FDFTDL
-401 HDGKVTLN
+401 SNGKVTLSQ
-409 HAGGLAN
+409 AGGLAN
-416 QLHLDELDREVLALA
+416 RLHLDELDREVLALA

-436 AGPWQSYARQLSQ
+436 AGPWNTYAHQLSQ

-460 MPGAGAQMQ
+460 MQGAG
-469 ISQLAPVAAKVATAE
+469 
-484 DAVELETTASAEP
+484 TTAP
-497 KNAAGSLNAPL
+497 D
-508 GQVFATVLEA
+508 QVFPTVLEA
-518 LMAGRSLKLS
+518 LTAGRSLKLS

-547 SDGARLTLVG
+547 SDGALLTLVG

-564 KRRFRLERISALSLG
+564 KRRFRLERISTLSVG
-579 DQVRKAAPPAN
+579 GQVRKAAPIPN
-590 TSADKRRRSRSQSWG
+590 TFADKRRRSRSQSWG
-605 RTAQTATLRI
+605 RAAQTATLRI
-615 RPSGIWLTQVAKAKQ
+615 RASGIWLTQVAKAKQ

-635 DGTITVEIIGRSQA
+635 DGTISVEIIGRSQA

>member
-28 RQITRQVAGYDAA
+28 RQITRQVGGYDAA

-52 RFERDRATLRELGVV
+52 RFERDRATLRELGIV

-82 HKRYLLACAGQCPQ
+82 HKRYLLTPTSYCPQ
-96 LPVLTPVQLLTLE
+96 LPDLSPAQLLTLE
-109 LATHLFNSGFIGTRL
+109 LATHLFSGGFIGARL
-124 SIVRAKLN
+124 SIARTKLK
-132 AHYPLYNR
+132 AYYPLYNR

-147 PGPSLSQEVTRG
+147 PGPELSQEVVQGLTRG
-159 LTTGAQLEFA
+159 ARAEFV
-169 YQGLHDRSP
+169 YQGLHDRYP

-183 WDAKLSVLEGG
+183 WGARLSVLEGG
-194 WYLDGFDQ
+194 WYFDGFDQ
-202 LAQAQRRFR
+202 LAQAYRRFR
-211 VDRIVGQIHARP
+211 VDRIVGQIHTRQLP
-223 LSEAE
+223 DSE
-228 RPEPAPPSDSR
+228 RPAPVQAPDTR
-239 HCKAVLWLAPDSAW
+239 HCQAKLWLAPNSAW
-253 QLKAHSQALGQ
+253 QLKAHAKALGQ
-264 NRYLLDYHPSDQLQ
+264 DRYLLDYHPSDQLQ

-296 DLAQAVLNRLQ
+296 DLAQAVLTRLQ
-307 ALETI
+307 ALETV
-312 DPKLPSRDEGGVSPA
+312 DPKLPACDEGGVSRTKP
-327 KTQSTK
+327 QSPK
-333 VYPPTCIVVAR
+333 VYPPTSIVVAR
-344 MLALVQW
+344 LLALVQW

-373 IRKDVDSLSLVGA
+373 IRKDVDSLSLAGA
-386 DHVPWQGLD
+386 DHVPCQGLD

-401 HDGKVTLN
+401 REGKVTLSN
-409 HAGGLAN
+409 AGGLAN
-416 QLHLDELDREVLALA
+416 QLHLDELDREVLAFA

-436 AGPWQSYARQLSQ
+436 AGPWQSYARQLNQ
-449 LLQLNPNIQAG
+449 LLQLSPNT
-460 MPGAGAQMQ
+460 PGAA
-469 ISQLAPVAAKVATAE
+469 
-484 DAVELETTASAEP
+484 ELETDASAETKNLAGP
-497 KNAAGSLNAPL
+497 MNAALS
-508 GQVFATVLEA
+508 QVFATVLEA
-518 LMAGRSLKLS
+518 LMTGRALKLS

-579 DQVRKAAPPAN
+579 GQIRKGAPEPN
-590 TSADKRRRSRSQSWG
+590 TSADKRRRARGQSWG
-605 RTAQTATLRI
+605 RTAKTATLRI
-615 RPSGIWLTQVAKAKQ
+615 RPSGIWLTQVASPKQ

-656 RASSELI
+656 RASGELV

-671 EKVSVRAAKARANY
+671 EKVSVRAAKARAHY
-685 AQSVSVKT
+685 AQSVSLKK

>member
-28 RQITRQVAGYDAA
+28 RQITRQVGGYDAA

-52 RFERDRATLRELGVV
+52 RFERDRATLRELGIV

-82 HKRYLLACAGQCPQ
+82 HKRYLLTPTGYCPQ
-96 LPVLTPVQLLTLE
+96 LPDLSPAQLLTLE
-109 LATHLFNSGFIGTRL
+109 LATHLFSGGFIGARL
-124 SIVRAKLN
+124 SIARTKLK
-132 AHYPLYNR
+132 AYYPLYNR

-147 PGPSLSQEVTRG
+147 PGPELSQEVVQGLTRG
-159 LTTGAQLEFA
+159 ARAEFA

-178 RQRLV
+178 RQRQV
-183 WDAKLSVLEGG
+183 WDARLSVLEGG

-202 LAQAQRRFR
+202 LAQAYRRFR
-211 VDRIVGQIHARP
+211 VDRIVGQIHARQLP
-223 LSEAE
+223 DSE
-228 RPEPAPPSDSR
+228 RPAPVQAPDTR
-239 HCKAVLWLAPDSAW
+239 HCQAKLWLAPNSAW
-253 QLKAHSQALGQ
+253 QLKAHAKALGQ
-264 NRYLLDYHPSDQLQ
+264 DRYLLDYHPSDQLQ

-296 DLAQAVLNRLQ
+296 DLAQAVLTRLQ
-307 ALETI
+307 ALETV
-312 DPKLPSRDEGGVSPA
+312 DPKLPACDEGGVSRTKP
-327 KTQSTK
+327 QSPK
-333 VYPPTCIVVAR
+333 VYPPTSIVVAR
-344 MLALVQW
+344 LLALVQW

-364 SHFGVSPQQ
+364 SHFGVSSQQ
-373 IRKDVDSLSLVGA
+373 IRKDIDSLSLAGA
-386 DHVPWQGLD
+386 DHVPCQGLD

-401 HDGKVTLN
+401 REGKVTLSN
-409 HAGGLAN
+409 AGGLAN
-416 QLHLDELDREVLALA
+416 QLYLDELDREVLAFA

-449 LLQLNPNIQAG
+449 LLQSNPDVQVSAVQSQVAAS
-460 MPGAGAQMQ
+460 GAG
-469 ISQLAPVAAKVATAE
+469 VAATKA
-484 DAVELETTASAEP
+484 DVELETAASAEA
-497 KNAAGSLNAPL
+497 KNLAGPMNTALS
-508 GQVFATVLEA
+508 QVFATVLEA
-518 LMAGRSLKLS
+518 LMTGRALKLS
-528 YVDAAGVSSQRNV
+528 YVDAAGLSSQRNV

-564 KRRFRLERISALSLG
+564 KRRFRLERISALTLG
-579 DQVRKAAPPAN
+579 GQVRKGAPEPN
-590 TSADKRRRSRSQSWG
+590 TSADKRRRARGQSWG
-605 RTAQTATLRI
+605 RTAKTATLRI
-615 RPSGIWLTQVAKAKQ
+615 RPSGIWLTQVASPKQ

-656 RASSELI
+656 RASGELI

-685 AQSVSVKT
+685 AQSVSLKK

>member
-28 RQITRQVAGYDAA
+28 RQITRQVGGYDAA

-52 RFERDRATLRELGVV
+52 RFERDRATLRELGIV

-82 HKRYLLACAGQCPQ
+82 HKRYLLTPTGYCPQ
-96 LPVLTPVQLLTLE
+96 LPDLSPAQLLTLE
-109 LATHLFNSGFIGTRL
+109 LATHLFSGGFIGARL
-124 SIVRAKLN
+124 SIARTKLK
-132 AHYPLYNR
+132 AYYPLYNR

-147 PGPSLSQEVTRG
+147 PGPELSQEVVQGLTRG
-159 LTTGAQLEFA
+159 ARAEFV
-169 YQGLHDRSP
+169 YQGLHDRYP

-183 WDAKLSVLEGG
+183 WGAKLSVLEGG

-202 LAQAQRRFR
+202 LAQAYRRFR
-211 VDRIVGQIHARP
+211 VDRIVGQIHTRQLP
-223 LSEAE
+223 DSEG
-228 RPEPAPPSDSR
+228 PAPVQAPDTR
-239 HCKAVLWLAPDSAW
+239 HCQAKLWLASNSAW
-253 QLKAHSQALGQ
+253 HLKAHAKALGQ
-264 NRYLLDYHPSDQLQ
+264 DRYLLDYHPSDQLQ

-327 KTQSTK
+327 KTQSPK
-333 VYPPTCIVVAR
+333 VYPPTTIVVAR

-364 SHFGVSPQQ
+364 SHFGVSSQQ
-373 IRKDVDSLSLVGA
+373 IRKDIDSLSLAGA
-386 DHVPWQGLD
+386 DHVPCQGLD

-401 HDGKVTLN
+401 HEGKVSLSN
-409 HAGGLAN
+409 AGGLAN
-416 QLHLDELDREVLALA
+416 QLHLDELDREVLAFA

-449 LLQLNPNIQAG
+449 LLQSNPDVQVSAVQSQVAAS
-460 MPGAGAQMQ
+460 GAG
-469 ISQLAPVAAKVATAE
+469 VAATKA
-484 DAVELETTASAEP
+484 DVELETAASAET
-497 KNAAGSLNAPL
+497 KNLAGPMNTALS
-508 GQVFATVLEA
+508 QVFATVLEA
-518 LMAGRSLKLS
+518 LMTGRALKLS
-528 YVDAAGVSSQRNV
+528 YVDAAGLSSQRNV

-579 DQVRKAAPPAN
+579 GQVRKGAPEPN
-590 TSADKRRRSRSQSWG
+590 TSADKRRRARGQSWG
-605 RTAQTATLRI
+605 RTAKTAILRI
-615 RPSGIWLTQVAKAKQ
+615 RPSGIWLTQVASPKQ

-656 RASSELI
+656 RASGELV

-671 EKVSVRAAKARANY
+671 EKVSIRAAKARANY
-685 AQSVSVKT
+685 AQSVSLKK

>member
-28 RQITRQVAGYDAA
+28 RQITRQVGGYDAA

-52 RFERDRATLRELGVV
+52 RFERDRATLRELGIV

-82 HKRYLLACAGQCPQ
+82 HKRYLLTPTGYCPQ
-96 LPVLTPVQLLTLE
+96 LPDLSPAQLLTLE
-109 LATHLFNSGFIGTRL
+109 LATHLFSGGFIGARL
-124 SIVRAKLN
+124 SIARTKLK
-132 AHYPLYNR
+132 AYYPLYNR

-147 PGPSLSQEVTRG
+147 PGPELSQEVVQGLTRG
-159 LTTGAQLEFA
+159 ARAEFA

-178 RQRLV
+178 RQRQV
-183 WDAKLSVLEGG
+183 WDARLSVLEGG

-202 LAQAQRRFR
+202 LAQAYRRFR
-211 VDRIVGQIHARP
+211 VDRIVGQIHARQLP
-223 LSEAE
+223 DSE
-228 RPEPAPPSDSR
+228 RPAPVQAPDTR
-239 HCKAVLWLAPDSAW
+239 HCQAKLWLAPNSAW
-253 QLKAHSQALGQ
+253 QLKAHAKALGQ
-264 NRYLLDYHPSDQLQ
+264 DRYLLDYHPSDQLQ

-296 DLAQAVLNRLQ
+296 DLAQAVLTRLQ
-307 ALETI
+307 ALETV
-312 DPKLPSRDEGGVSPA
+312 DPKLPACDEGGVSRTKP
-327 KTQSTK
+327 QSPK
-333 VYPPTCIVVAR
+333 VYPPTSIVVAR
-344 MLALVQW
+344 LLALVQW

-364 SHFGVSPQQ
+364 SHFGVSSQQ
-373 IRKDVDSLSLVGA
+373 IRKDIDSLSLAGA
-386 DHVPWQGLD
+386 DHVPCQGLD

-401 HDGKVTLN
+401 REGKVTLSN
-409 HAGGLAN
+409 AGGLAN
-416 QLHLDELDREVLALA
+416 QLYLDELDREVLAFA

-449 LLQLNPNIQAG
+449 LLQSNPDVQVSAVQSQVAAS
-460 MPGAGAQMQ
+460 GAG
-469 ISQLAPVAAKVATAE
+469 VAATKA
-484 DAVELETTASAEP
+484 DVELETAASAEA
-497 KNAAGSLNAPL
+497 KNLAGPMNTALS
-508 GQVFATVLEA
+508 QVFATVLEA
-518 LMAGRSLKLS
+518 LMTGRALKLS
-528 YVDAAGVSSQRNV
+528 YVDAAGLSSQRNV

-579 DQVRKAAPPAN
+579 GQVRKGAPEPN
-590 TSADKRRRSRSQSWG
+590 TSADKRRRARGQSWG
-605 RTAQTATLRI
+605 RTAKTAILRI
-615 RPSGIWLTQVAKAKQ
+615 RPSGIWLTQVASPKQ

>member
-7 VEERVLNL
+7 VVERVLNL
-15 LLALSGNPRGLTL
+15 LLALSETPRGLTL

-52 RFERDRATLRELGVV
+52 RFERDRATLREVGIV

-82 HKRYLLACAGQCPQ
+82 HKRYLLAPAPQCPP
-96 LPVLTPVQLLTLE
+96 LPVLAPAQLLTLE
-109 LATHLFNSGFIGTRL
+109 LATQLFNSGFIGTRL
-124 SIVRAKLN
+124 SIVRAKLK
-132 AHYPLYNR
+132 AYYPLYNR
-140 VFKALPT
+140 VFKAVPT
-147 PGPSLSQEVTRG
+147 PGPELSQEVVRG
-159 LTTGAQLEFA
+159 LTKGAQLEFA

-183 WDAKLSVLEGG
+183 WGAKLSVREGG

-202 LAQAQRRFR
+202 LAQAYRRFR
-211 VDRIVGQIHARP
+211 VDRIVGQIHALP
-223 LSEAE
+223 ASEVKQI
-228 RPEPAPPSDSR
+228 EPVPDTR
-239 HCKAVLWLAPDSAW
+239 RCQAVLWLAPNSAW
-253 QLKAHSQALGQ
+253 QLKARSQALGRD
-264 NRYLLDYHPSDQLQ
+264 RYLLDYHPSDQLQ

-296 DLAQAVLNRLQ
+296 DLAQAVLTRFQ
-307 ALETI
+307 ALEAI
-312 DPKLPSRDEGGVSPA
+312 DPKLPARDEGTVSPA

-351 VKTHPGQSFDSLA
+351 VKTHPGQSFESLA
-364 SHFGVSPQQ
+364 EHLGVSPEQ
-373 IRKDVDSLSLVGA
+373 IRKDIDSLSLVGD
-386 DHVPWQGLD
+386 DHMPWQGLD

-401 HDGKVTLN
+401 SNGKVTLTQ
-409 HAGGLAN
+409 AGGLAN
-416 QLHLDELDREVLALA
+416 RLHLDELDREVLALA

-436 AGPWQSYARQLSQ
+436 AGPWNTYVHQLSQ
-449 LLQLNPNIQAG
+449 LLQLIPNIQAG
-460 MPGAGAQMQ
+460 TQGAG
-469 ISQLAPVAAKVATAE
+469 
-484 DAVELETTASAEP
+484 TTAP
-497 KNAAGSLNAPL
+497 D
-508 GQVFATVLEA
+508 QVFPTVLEA
-518 LMAGRSLKLS
+518 LTAGHSLKLS

-547 SDGARLTLVG
+547 SDGALLTLVG

-579 DQVRKAAPPAN
+579 GQVRKAAPIPN
-590 TSADKRRRSRSQSWG
+590 TFADKRRRSRSQSWG
-605 RTAQTATLRI
+605 RAAQTATLRI
-615 RPSGIWLTQVAKAKQ
+615 RPSGIWLTQVARAKQ

-635 DGTITVEIIGRSQA
+635 DGTISVEIIGRSQA

>member
-28 RQITRQVAGYDAA
+28 RQITRQVGGYDAA

-52 RFERDRATLRELGVV
+52 RFERDRATLRELGIV

-82 HKRYLLACAGQCPQ
+82 HKRYLLTPTGYCPQ
-96 LPVLTPVQLLTLE
+96 LPDLSPAQLLTLE
-109 LATHLFNSGFIGTRL
+109 LATHLFSGGFIGARL
-124 SIVRAKLN
+124 SIARTKLK
-132 AHYPLYNR
+132 AYYPLYNR

-147 PGPSLSQEVTRG
+147 PGPELSQEVVQGLTRG
-159 LTTGAQLEFA
+159 ARAEFV
-169 YQGLHDRSP
+169 YQGLHDRYP

-183 WDAKLSVLEGG
+183 WGAKLSVLEGG
-194 WYLDGFDQ
+194 WYFDGFDQ
-202 LAQAQRRFR
+202 LAQAYRRFR
-211 VDRIVGQIHARP
+211 VDRIVGQIHTRQLP
-223 LSEAE
+223 DSE
-228 RPEPAPPSDSR
+228 RPAPVQAPDTR
-239 HCKAVLWLAPDSAW
+239 HCQAKLWLAPNSAW
-253 QLKAHSQALGQ
+253 QLKAHAQALGQ
-264 NRYLLDYHPSDQLQ
+264 DRYLLDYHPSDQLQ

-296 DLAQAVLNRLQ
+296 DLAQAVLTRLQ
-307 ALETI
+307 ALETV
-312 DPKLPSRDEGGVSPA
+312 DPKLPACDEGGVSRTKP
-327 KTQSTK
+327 QSPK
-333 VYPPTCIVVAR
+333 VYPPTSIVVAR
-344 MLALVQW
+344 LLALVQW
-351 VKTHPGQSFDSLA
+351 GKTHPGQSFDSLA
-364 SHFGVSPQQ
+364 SHFGVSSQQ
-373 IRKDVDSLSLVGA
+373 IRKDIDSLSLAGA
-386 DHVPWQGLD
+386 DHVPCQGLD

-401 HDGKVTLN
+401 REGKVTLSN
-409 HAGGLAN
+409 AGGLAN
-416 QLHLDELDREVLALA
+416 QLYLDELDREVLAFA

-436 AGPWQSYARQLSQ
+436 AGPWQSYARQLNQ
-449 LLQLNPNIQAG
+449 LLQLSPNT
-460 MPGAGAQMQ
+460 PGAA
-469 ISQLAPVAAKVATAE
+469 
-484 DAVELETTASAEP
+484 ELETAASAET

-579 DQVRKAAPPAN
+579 GQVRKGAPEPN
-590 TSADKRRRSRSQSWG
+590 TSADKRRRARGQSWG

>member
-28 RQITRQVAGYDAA
+28 RQITRQVGGYDAA

-52 RFERDRATLRELGVV
+52 RFERDRATLRELGIV

-82 HKRYLLACAGQCPQ
+82 HKRYLLTPTGYCPQ
-96 LPVLTPVQLLTLE
+96 LPDLSPAQLLTLE
-109 LATHLFNSGFIGTRL
+109 LATHLFSGGFIGTRL
-124 SIVRAKLN
+124 SIVRAKLK
-132 AHYPLYNR
+132 AYYPLYNR

-147 PGPSLSQEVTRG
+147 PGPELSQEVVQG
-159 LTTGAQLEFA
+159 LTRGAQLEFA

-183 WDAKLSVLEGG
+183 WGAKLSVLEGG
-194 WYLDGFDQ
+194 WYFDGFDQ
-202 LAQAQRRFR
+202 LAQAYRRFR
-211 VDRIVGQIHARP
+211 VDRIVGQIHTRQLP
-223 LSEAE
+223 DSEG
-228 RPEPAPPSDSR
+228 PAPVQAPDTR
-239 HCKAVLWLAPDSAW
+239 HCQAKLWLAPNSAW
-253 QLKAHSQALGQ
+253 QLKAHAKALGQ
-264 NRYLLDYHPSDQLQ
+264 DRYLLDYHPSDQLQ

-312 DPKLPSRDEGGVSPA
+312 DPKLPSRDEGGVSATKP
-327 KTQSTK
+327 QSTK
-333 VYPPTCIVVAR
+333 VYPPTTIVVAR
-344 MLALVQW
+344 LLALVQW

-364 SHFGVSPQQ
+364 SHFGVSSQQ
-373 IRKDVDSLSLVGA
+373 IRKDIASLSLAGA
-386 DHVPWQGLD
+386 DHVPCQGLD

-401 HDGKVTLN
+401 REGKVTLSN
-409 HAGGLAN
+409 AGGLAN

-436 AGPWQSYARQLSQ
+436 AGPWQSYARQLNQ
-449 LLQLNPNIQAG
+449 LLQLSPNT
-460 MPGAGAQMQ
+460 PD
-469 ISQLAPVAAKVATAE
+469 AAK
-484 DAVELETTASAEP
+484 LETAASAETKNLAGP
-497 KNAAGSLNAPL
+497 MNAALS
-508 GQVFATVLEA
+508 QVFATVLEA
-518 LMAGRSLKLS
+518 LMTGRPLKLS
-528 YVDAAGVSSQRNV
+528 YVDAAGISSQRNV

-579 DQVRKAAPPAN
+579 GQVRKGAPEPN
-590 TSADKRRRSRSQSWG
+590 TSADKRRRARGQSWG
-605 RTAQTATLRI
+605 RTAKTVTLRI
-615 RPSGIWLTQVAKAKQ
+615 RPSGIWLTQVASPKQ

-635 DGTITVEIIGRSQA
+635 DGTITIEIIGRSQA

-656 RASSELI
+656 RASGELV

-685 AQSVSVKT
+685 AQSVSLKK

>member
-28 RQITRQVAGYDAA
+28 RQITRQVGGYDAA

-52 RFERDRATLRELGVV
+52 RFERDRATLRELGIV

-82 HKRYLLACAGQCPQ
+82 HKRYLLTPTGYCPQ
-96 LPVLTPVQLLTLE
+96 LPDLSPAQLLTLE
-109 LATHLFNSGFIGTRL
+109 LATHLFSGGFIGARL
-124 SIVRAKLN
+124 SIARTKLK
-132 AHYPLYNR
+132 AYYPLYNR

-147 PGPSLSQEVTRG
+147 PGPALSQEVTWG
-159 LTTGAQLEFA
+159 LTRGARAEFA

-178 RQRLV
+178 RQRQV
-183 WDAKLSVLEGG
+183 WDARLSVLEGG

-202 LAQAQRRFR
+202 LAQAYRRFR
-211 VDRIVGQIHARP
+211 VDRIVGQIHARQLP
-223 LSEAE
+223 DSE
-228 RPEPAPPSDSR
+228 RPAPVQAPDTR
-239 HCKAVLWLAPDSAW
+239 HCQAKLWLAPNSAW
-253 QLKAHSQALGQ
+253 QLKAHAKALGRD
-264 NRYLLDYHPSDQLQ
+264 RYLLDYHPSDQLQ

-296 DLAQAVLNRLQ
+296 DLAQAVLTRLQ
-307 ALETI
+307 ALETV
-312 DPKLPSRDEGGVSPA
+312 DPKLPACDEGGVSRTKP
-327 KTQSTK
+327 QSPK
-333 VYPPTCIVVAR
+333 VYPPTSIVVAR
-344 MLALVQW
+344 LLALVQW

-373 IRKDVDSLSLVGA
+373 IRKDVDSLSLAGA
-386 DHVPWQGLD
+386 DHVPCQGLD

-401 HDGKVTLN
+401 REGKVTLSN
-409 HAGGLAN
+409 AGGLAN
-416 QLHLDELDREVLALA
+416 QLYLDELDREVLAFA

-449 LLQLNPNIQAG
+449 LLQSNPDVQVSAVQSQVAAS
-460 MPGAGAQMQ
+460 GAG
-469 ISQLAPVAAKVATAE
+469 VAATKA
-484 DAVELETTASAEP
+484 DVELETAPSPEAKNLAGPMNTALS
-497 KNAAGSLNAPL
+497 
-508 GQVFATVLEA
+508 QVFATVLEA
-518 LMAGRSLKLS
+518 LMTGRALKLS
-528 YVDAAGVSSQRNV
+528 YVDAAGLSSQRNV

-564 KRRFRLERISALSLG
+564 KRRFRLERISALTLG
-579 DQVRKAAPPAN
+579 GQVRKGAPEPN
-590 TSADKRRRSRSQSWG
+590 TSADKRRRARGQSWG
-605 RTAQTATLRI
+605 RTAKTATLRI

-656 RASSELI
+656 RASGELI

-685 AQSVSVKT
+685 AQSVSLKK

>member
-28 RQITRQVAGYDAA
+28 RQITRQVGGYDAA

-52 RFERDRATLRELGVV
+52 RFERDRATLRELGIV

-82 HKRYLLACAGQCPQ
+82 HKRYLLTPTGYCPQ
-96 LPVLTPVQLLTLE
+96 LPDLSPAQLLTLE
-109 LATHLFNSGFIGTRL
+109 LATHLFSGGFIGARL
-124 SIVRAKLN
+124 SIARTKLK
-132 AHYPLYNR
+132 AYYPLYNR

-147 PGPSLSQEVTRG
+147 PGPELSQEVVQGLTRG
-159 LTTGAQLEFA
+159 ARAEFV
-169 YQGLHDRSP
+169 YQGLHDRYP

-183 WDAKLSVLEGG
+183 WGAKLSVLEGG
-194 WYLDGFDQ
+194 WYFDGFDQ
-202 LAQAQRRFR
+202 LAQAYRRFR
-211 VDRIVGQIHARP
+211 VDRIVGQIHTRQLP
-223 LSEAE
+223 DSE
-228 RPEPAPPSDSR
+228 RPAPVQAPDTR
-239 HCKAVLWLAPDSAW
+239 HCQAKLWLAPNSAW
-253 QLKAHSQALGQ
+253 QLKAHAQALGQ
-264 NRYLLDYHPSDQLQ
+264 DRYLLDYHPSDQLQ

-296 DLAQAVLNRLQ
+296 DLAQAVLTRLQ
-307 ALETI
+307 ALETV
-312 DPKLPSRDEGGVSPA
+312 DPKLPACDEGGVSRTKP
-327 KTQSTK
+327 QSPK
-333 VYPPTCIVVAR
+333 VYPPTSIVVAR
-344 MLALVQW
+344 LLALVQW
-351 VKTHPGQSFDSLA
+351 GKTHPGQSFDSLA
-364 SHFGVSPQQ
+364 SHFGVSSQQ
-373 IRKDVDSLSLVGA
+373 IRKDIDSLSLAGA
-386 DHVPWQGLD
+386 DHVPCQGLD

-401 HDGKVTLN
+401 REGKVTLSN
-409 HAGGLAN
+409 AGGLAN
-416 QLHLDELDREVLALA
+416 QLYLDELDREVLAFA

-436 AGPWQSYARQLSQ
+436 AGPWQSYARQLNQ
-449 LLQLNPNIQAG
+449 LLQLSPNT
-460 MPGAGAQMQ
+460 PGAA
-469 ISQLAPVAAKVATAE
+469 
-484 DAVELETTASAEP
+484 ELETAASAET
-497 KNAAGSLNAPL
+497 KNLAGPMNTALS
-508 GQVFATVLEA
+508 QVFDTVLEA
-518 LMAGRSLKLS
+518 LMTGRTLKLS
-528 YVDAAGVSSQRNV
+528 YVDAAGISSQRNV

-579 DQVRKAAPPAN
+579 GQVRKGAPEPN
-590 TSADKRRRSRSQSWG
+590 TSADKRRCARGQSWG
-605 RTAQTATLRI
+605 RTAKTAILRI
-615 RPSGIWLTQVAKAKQ
+615 RPSGIWLTQVASPKQ

-656 RASSELI
+656 RASGELV

-685 AQSVSVKT
+685 AQSVSLKK

>member
-28 RQITRQVAGYDAA
+28 RQITRQVGGYDAA

-52 RFERDRATLRELGVV
+52 RFERDRATLRELGIV

-82 HKRYLLACAGQCPQ
+82 HKRYLLTPTGYCPQ
-96 LPVLTPVQLLTLE
+96 LPDLSPAQLLTLE
-109 LATHLFNSGFIGTRL
+109 LATHLFSGGFIGARL
-124 SIVRAKLN
+124 SIARTKLK
-132 AHYPLYNR
+132 AYYPLYNR

-147 PGPSLSQEVTRG
+147 PGPELSQEVVQGLTRG
-159 LTTGAQLEFA
+159 ARAEFV
-169 YQGLHDRSP
+169 YQGLHDRYP

-183 WDAKLSVLEGG
+183 WGAKLSVLEGG
-194 WYLDGFDQ
+194 WYFDGFDQ
-202 LAQAQRRFR
+202 LAQAYRRFR
-211 VDRIVGQIHARP
+211 VDRIVGQIHTRQLP
-223 LSEAE
+223 DSE
-228 RPEPAPPSDSR
+228 RPAPVQAPDTR
-239 HCKAVLWLAPDSAW
+239 HCQAKLWLAPNSAW
-253 QLKAHSQALGQ
+253 QLKAHAQALGQ
-264 NRYLLDYHPSDQLQ
+264 DRYLLDYHPSDQLQ

-296 DLAQAVLNRLQ
+296 DLAQAVLTRLQ
-307 ALETI
+307 ALETV
-312 DPKLPSRDEGGVSPA
+312 DPKLPACDEGGVSRTKP
-327 KTQSTK
+327 QSPK
-333 VYPPTCIVVAR
+333 VYPPTSIVVAR
-344 MLALVQW
+344 LLALVQW

-364 SHFGVSPQQ
+364 SHFGVSSQQ
-373 IRKDVDSLSLVGA
+373 IRKDIDSLSLAGA
-386 DHVPWQGLD
+386 DHVPCQGLD

-401 HDGKVTLN
+401 REGKVTLSN
-409 HAGGLAN
+409 AGGLAN
-416 QLHLDELDREVLALA
+416 QLYLDELDREVLAFA

-449 LLQLNPNIQAG
+449 LLQSNPDVQVSAVQSQVAAS
-460 MPGAGAQMQ
+460 GAG
-469 ISQLAPVAAKVATAE
+469 VAATKA
-484 DAVELETTASAEP
+484 DVELETAASAEA
-497 KNAAGSLNAPL
+497 KNLAGPMNTALS
-508 GQVFATVLEA
+508 QVFATVLEA
-518 LMAGRSLKLS
+518 LMTGRALKLS
-528 YVDAAGVSSQRNV
+528 YVDAAGLSSQRNV

-564 KRRFRLERISALSLG
+564 KRRFRLERISALTLG
-579 DQVRKAAPPAN
+579 GQVRKGAPEPN
-590 TSADKRRRSRSQSWG
+590 TSADKRRRARGQSWG
-605 RTAQTATLRI
+605 RTAKTATLRI
-615 RPSGIWLTQVAKAKQ
+615 RPSGIWLTQVASPKQ

-656 RASSELI
+656 RASGELV

-685 AQSVSVKT
+685 AQSVSLKK

>member
-28 RQITRQVAGYDAA
+28 RQITRQVGGYDAA

-52 RFERDRATLRELGVV
+52 RFERDRATLRELGIV

-82 HKRYLLACAGQCPQ
+82 HKRYLLTPTGYCPQ
-96 LPVLTPVQLLTLE
+96 LPDLSPAQLLTLE
-109 LATHLFNSGFIGTRL
+109 LATHLFSGGFIGTRL
-124 SIVRAKLN
+124 SIVRAKLK
-132 AHYPLYNR
+132 AYYPLYNR

-147 PGPSLSQEVTRG
+147 PGPELSQEVVQG
-159 LTTGAQLEFA
+159 LTRGAQLEFA

-202 LAQAQRRFR
+202 LAQAYRRFR
-211 VDRIVGQIHARP
+211 VDRIVGQINARQLP
-223 LSEAE
+223 DSE
-228 RPEPAPPSDSR
+228 RPAPVQAPDTR
-239 HCKAVLWLAPDSAW
+239 HCQAVLWLAPDSAW
-253 QLKAHSQALGQ
+253 HLKAHSQALGQ
-264 NRYLLDYHPSDQLQ
+264 DRYLLDYHPSDQLQ

-327 KTQSTK
+327 KIQSAK
-333 VYPPTCIVVAR
+333 VYPPTTIVVAR

-373 IRKDVDSLSLVGA
+373 IRKDVDSLSLAGA

-401 HDGKVTLN
+401 HEGKVTLSN
-409 HAGGLAN
+409 AGGLAN
-416 QLHLDELDREVLALA
+416 QLHLDELDREVLAFA

-436 AGPWQSYARQLSQ
+436 AGPWQSYARQLNQ
-449 LLQLNPNIQAG
+449 LLQLSPNT
-460 MPGAGAQMQ
+460 PGAA
-469 ISQLAPVAAKVATAE
+469 
-484 DAVELETTASAEP
+484 ELETDASAETKNLAGP
-497 KNAAGSLNAPL
+497 MNAALS
-508 GQVFATVLEA
+508 QVFATVLEA
-518 LMAGRSLKLS
+518 LMTGRALKLS

-579 DQVRKAAPPAN
+579 GQIRKGAPEPN
-590 TSADKRRRSRSQSWG
+590 TSADKRRRARGQSWG
-605 RTAQTATLRI
+605 RTAKTATLRI
-615 RPSGIWLTQVAKAKQ
+615 RPSGIWLTQVASPKQ

-656 RASSELI
+656 RASGELV

-685 AQSVSVKT
+685 AQSVSLKK

>member
-147 PGPSLSQEVTRG
+147 PGPALSQEVTWG
-159 LTTGAQLEFA
+159 LTRGAQLEFA

-239 HCKAVLWLAPDSAW
+239 HCQAVLWLAPDSAW
-253 QLKAHSQALGQ
+253 QLKARSQALGQ
-264 NRYLLDYHPSDQLQ
+264 DRYLLDYDPSDQLQ

-333 VYPPTCIVVAR
+333 VYPPTSIVVAR

-386 DHVPWQGLD
+386 DHAPWQGLD

-436 AGPWQSYARQLSQ
+436 AGPWNTYARQLSQ

-460 MPGAGAQMQ
+460 MPGAG
-469 ISQLAPVAAKVATAE
+469 
-484 DAVELETTASAEP
+484 TTAP
-497 KNAAGSLNAPL
+497 D
-508 GQVFATVLEA
+508 QVFATVLEA
-518 LMAGRSLKLS
+518 LMTGRALKLS
-528 YVDAAGVSSQRNV
+528 YVDAAGLSSQRNV

-564 KRRFRLERISALSLG
+564 KRRFRLERISALTLG
-579 DQVRKAAPPAN
+579 GQVRKGAPEPN
-590 TSADKRRRSRSQSWG
+590 TSADKRRRARGQSWG
-605 RTAQTATLRI
+605 RTAKTATLRI
-615 RPSGIWLTQVAKAKQ
+615 RPSGIWLTQVASPKQ

>member
-28 RQITRQVAGYDAA
+28 RQITRQVGGYDAA

-52 RFERDRATLRELGVV
+52 RFERDRATLRELGIV

-82 HKRYLLACAGQCPQ
+82 HKRYLLTPTGYCPQ
-96 LPVLTPVQLLTLE
+96 LPDLSPAQLLTLE
-109 LATHLFNSGFIGTRL
+109 LATHLFSGGFIGARL
-124 SIVRAKLN
+124 SIARTKLK
-132 AHYPLYNR
+132 AYYPLYNR

-147 PGPSLSQEVTRG
+147 PGPELSQEVVQGLTRG
-159 LTTGAQLEFA
+159 ARAEFV
-169 YQGLHDRSP
+169 YQGLHDRYP

-183 WDAKLSVLEGG
+183 WGAKLSVLEGG
-194 WYLDGFDQ
+194 WYFDGFDQ
-202 LAQAQRRFR
+202 LAQAYRRFR
-211 VDRIVGQIHARP
+211 VDRIVGQIHTRQLP
-223 LSEAE
+223 DSE
-228 RPEPAPPSDSR
+228 RPAPVQAPDTR
-239 HCKAVLWLAPDSAW
+239 HCQAKLWLAPNSAW
-253 QLKAHSQALGQ
+253 QLKAHAQALGQ
-264 NRYLLDYHPSDQLQ
+264 DRYLLDYHPSDQLQ

-296 DLAQAVLNRLQ
+296 DLAQAVLTRLQ
-307 ALETI
+307 ALETV
-312 DPKLPSRDEGGVSPA
+312 DPKLPACDEGGVSRTKP
-327 KTQSTK
+327 QSPK
-333 VYPPTCIVVAR
+333 VYPPTSIVVAR
-344 MLALVQW
+344 LLALVQW
-351 VKTHPGQSFDSLA
+351 GKTHPGQSFDSLA
-364 SHFGVSPQQ
+364 SHFGVSSQQ
-373 IRKDVDSLSLVGA
+373 IRKDIDSLSLAGA
-386 DHVPWQGLD
+386 DHVPCQGLD

-401 HDGKVTLN
+401 REGKVTLSN
-409 HAGGLAN
+409 AGGLAN
-416 QLHLDELDREVLALA
+416 QLYLDELDREVLAFA

-436 AGPWQSYARQLSQ
+436 AGPWQSYARQLNQ
-449 LLQLNPNIQAG
+449 LLQLSPNT
-460 MPGAGAQMQ
+460 PGAA
-469 ISQLAPVAAKVATAE
+469 
-484 DAVELETTASAEP
+484 ELETAASAET
-497 KNAAGSLNAPL
+497 KNLAGPMNTALS
-508 GQVFATVLEA
+508 QVFDTVLEA
-518 LMAGRSLKLS
+518 LMTGRTLKLS
-528 YVDAAGVSSQRNV
+528 YVDAAGISSQRNV

-579 DQVRKAAPPAN
+579 GQIRKGAPEPN
-590 TSADKRRRSRSQSWG
+590 TSADKRRRARGQSWG
-605 RTAQTATLRI
+605 RTAKTATLRI
-615 RPSGIWLTQVAKAKQ
+615 RPSGIWLTQVASPKQ

-656 RASSELI
+656 RASGELL

-685 AQSVSVKT
+685 AQSVSLKK

>member
-28 RQITRQVAGYDAA
+28 RQITRQVGGYDAA

-52 RFERDRATLRELGVV
+52 RFERDRATLRELGIV

-82 HKRYLLACAGQCPQ
+82 HKRYLLTPTGYCPQ
-96 LPVLTPVQLLTLE
+96 LPDLSPAQLLTLE
-109 LATHLFNSGFIGTRL
+109 LATHLFSGGFIGARL
-124 SIVRAKLN
+124 SIARTKLK
-132 AHYPLYNR
+132 AYYPLYNR

-147 PGPSLSQEVTRG
+147 PGPELSQEVVKGLTRG
-159 LTTGAQLEFA
+159 ARAEFV
-169 YQGLHDRSP
+169 YQGLHDRYP

-183 WDAKLSVLEGG
+183 WGAKLSVLEGG
-194 WYLDGFDQ
+194 WYFDGFDQ
-202 LAQAQRRFR
+202 LAQAYRRFR
-211 VDRIVGQIHARP
+211 VDRIVGQIHTRQLP
-223 LSEAE
+223 DSE
-228 RPEPAPPSDSR
+228 RPAPVQAPDTR
-239 HCKAVLWLAPDSAW
+239 HCQAKLWLAPNSAW
-253 QLKAHSQALGQ
+253 QLKAHAQALGQ
-264 NRYLLDYHPSDQLQ
+264 DRYLLDYHPSDQLQ

-296 DLAQAVLNRLQ
+296 DLAQAVLTRLQ
-307 ALETI
+307 ALETV
-312 DPKLPSRDEGGVSPA
+312 DPKLPACDEGGVSRTKP
-327 KTQSTK
+327 QSPK
-333 VYPPTCIVVAR
+333 VYPPTSIVVAR
-344 MLALVQW
+344 LLALVQW
-351 VKTHPGQSFDSLA
+351 GKTHPGQSFDSLA
-364 SHFGVSPQQ
+364 SHFGVSSQQ
-373 IRKDVDSLSLVGA
+373 IRKDIDSLSLAGA
-386 DHVPWQGLD
+386 DHVPCQGLD

-401 HDGKVTLN
+401 REGKVTLSN
-409 HAGGLAN
+409 AGGLAN
-416 QLHLDELDREVLALA
+416 QLYLDELDREVLAFA

-436 AGPWQSYARQLSQ
+436 AGPWQSYARQLNQ
-449 LLQLNPNIQAG
+449 LLQLSPNT
-460 MPGAGAQMQ
+460 PGAA
-469 ISQLAPVAAKVATAE
+469 
-484 DAVELETTASAEP
+484 ELETAASAEA
-497 KNAAGSLNAPL
+497 KNLAGPMNTALS
-508 GQVFATVLEA
+508 QVFATVLEA
-518 LMAGRSLKLS
+518 LMTGRALKLS
-528 YVDAAGVSSQRNV
+528 YVDAAGLSSQRNV

-564 KRRFRLERISALSLG
+564 KRRFRLERISALTLG
-579 DQVRKAAPPAN
+579 GQVRKGAPEPN
-590 TSADKRRRSRSQSWG
+590 TSADKRRRARGQSWG
-605 RTAQTATLRI
+605 RTAKTATLRI
-615 RPSGIWLTQVAKAKQ
+615 RPSGIWLTQVASPKQ

-656 RASSELI
+656 RASGELI

-685 AQSVSVKT
+685 AQSVSLKK

>member
-28 RQITRQVAGYDAA
+28 RQITRQVGGYDAA

-52 RFERDRATLRELGVV
+52 RFERDRATLRELGIV

-82 HKRYLLACAGQCPQ
+82 HKRYLLTPTGYCPQ
-96 LPVLTPVQLLTLE
+96 LPDLSPAQLLTLE
-109 LATHLFNSGFIGTRL
+109 LATHLFSGGFIGTRL
-124 SIVRAKLN
+124 SIVRTKLK
-132 AHYPLYNR
+132 AYYPLYNR

-147 PGPSLSQEVTRG
+147 PGPELSQEVVQGLTRG
-159 LTTGAQLEFA
+159 ARAEFV
-169 YQGLHDRSP
+169 YQGLHDRYP
-178 RQRLV
+178 RQRQV
-183 WDAKLSVLEGG
+183 WGAKLSVLEGG

-202 LAQAQRRFR
+202 LAQAYRRFR
-211 VDRIVGQIHARP
+211 VDRIVGQIHTRQLP
-223 LSEAE
+223 DFEQ
-228 RPEPAPPSDSR
+228 PAPVQAPDTR
-239 HCKAVLWLAPDSAW
+239 HCQAKLWLAPNSAW
-253 QLKAHSQALGQ
+253 QLKAHAKALGQ
-264 NRYLLDYHPSDQLQ
+264 DRYLLDYHPSDQLQ

-296 DLAQAVLNRLQ
+296 DLAQAVLTRLQ
-307 ALETI
+307 ALETV
-312 DPKLPSRDEGGVSPA
+312 DPKLPACDEGGVSRTKP
-327 KTQSTK
+327 QSPK
-333 VYPPTCIVVAR
+333 VYPPTSIVVAR
-344 MLALVQW
+344 LLALVQW

-364 SHFGVSPQQ
+364 SHFGVSSQQ
-373 IRKDVDSLSLVGA
+373 IRKDIDSLSLAGA
-386 DHVPWQGLD
+386 DHVPCQGLD

-401 HDGKVTLN
+401 REGKVTLSN
-409 HAGGLAN
+409 AGRLAN
-416 QLHLDELDREVLALA
+416 QLYLDELDREVLAFA

-436 AGPWQSYARQLSQ
+436 AGPWQSYARQLNQ
-449 LLQLNPNIQAG
+449 LLQLSPNTLG
-460 MPGAGAQMQ
+460 
-469 ISQLAPVAAKVATAE
+469 AAK
-484 DAVELETTASAEP
+484 LETIASAEP
-497 KNAAGSLNAPL
+497 KNAVGSLNAPL

-518 LMAGRSLKLS
+518 LMTGRSLKLS

-547 SDGARLTLVG
+547 SDGARLMLVG

-579 DQVRKAAPPAN
+579 GQVRKGAPEPN
-590 TSADKRRRSRSQSWG
+590 TSADKRRRARGQSWG
-605 RTAQTATLRI
+605 RTAKTATLRI
-615 RPSGIWLTQVAKAKQ
+615 RPSGIWLTQVASPKQ

-656 RASSELI
+656 RASGELL

-685 AQSVSVKT
+685 AQSVSLKK

>member
-28 RQITRQVAGYDAA
+28 RQITRQVGGYDAA

-52 RFERDRATLRELGVV
+52 RFERDRATLRELGIV

-82 HKRYLLACAGQCPQ
+82 HKRYLLTPTGYCPQ
-96 LPVLTPVQLLTLE
+96 LPDLSPAQLLTLE
-109 LATHLFNSGFIGTRL
+109 LATHLFSGGFIGARL
-124 SIVRAKLN
+124 SIARTKLK
-132 AHYPLYNR
+132 AYYPLYNR

-147 PGPSLSQEVTRG
+147 PGPELSQEVVQGLTRG
-159 LTTGAQLEFA
+159 ARAEFA
-169 YQGLHDRSP
+169 YQGLHDRYP

-183 WDAKLSVLEGG
+183 WGAKLSVLEGG
-194 WYLDGFDQ
+194 WYFDGFDQ
-202 LAQAQRRFR
+202 LAQAYRRFR
-211 VDRIVGQIHARP
+211 VDRIVGQIHTRQLP
-223 LSEAE
+223 DSE
-228 RPEPAPPSDSR
+228 RPAPVQAPDTR
-239 HCKAVLWLAPDSAW
+239 HCQAKLWLAPNSAW
-253 QLKAHSQALGQ
+253 QLKAHAQALGQ
-264 NRYLLDYHPSDQLQ
+264 DRYLLDYHPSDQLQ

-296 DLAQAVLNRLQ
+296 DLAQAVLTRLQ
-307 ALETI
+307 ALETV
-312 DPKLPSRDEGGVSPA
+312 DPKLPACDEGGVSRTKP
-327 KTQSTK
+327 QSPK
-333 VYPPTCIVVAR
+333 VYPPTSIVVAR
-344 MLALVQW
+344 LLALVQW

-364 SHFGVSPQQ
+364 SHFGVSSQQ
-373 IRKDVDSLSLVGA
+373 IRKDIDSLSLAGA
-386 DHVPWQGLD
+386 DHVPCQGLD

-401 HDGKVTLN
+401 REGKVTLSN
-409 HAGGLAN
+409 AGGLAN
-416 QLHLDELDREVLALA
+416 QLYLDELDREVLAFA

-436 AGPWQSYARQLSQ
+436 AGPWQSYARQLNQ
-449 LLQLNPNIQAG
+449 LLQLSPNT
-460 MPGAGAQMQ
+460 PGAA
-469 ISQLAPVAAKVATAE
+469 
-484 DAVELETTASAEP
+484 ELETAASAETKNLAGP
-497 KNAAGSLNAPL
+497 MNAALS
-508 GQVFATVLEA
+508 QVFATVLEA
-518 LMAGRSLKLS
+518 LMTGRALKLS
-528 YVDAAGVSSQRNV
+528 YVDAAGLSSQRNV

-564 KRRFRLERISALSLG
+564 KRRFRLERISALTLG
-579 DQVRKAAPPAN
+579 GQVRKGAPEPN
-590 TSADKRRRSRSQSWG
+590 TSADKRRRARGQSWG
-605 RTAQTATLRI
+605 RTAKTATLRI
-615 RPSGIWLTQVAKAKQ
+615 RPSGIWLTQVASPKQ

-656 RASSELI
+656 RASGELL

-685 AQSVSVKT
+685 AQSVSLKK

>member
-15 LLALSGNPRGLTL
+15 LLALSETPRGLTL

-52 RFERDRATLRELGVV
+52 RFERDRATLREVGIV

-82 HKRYLLACAGQCPQ
+82 HKRYLLAPAPQCQ
-96 LPVLTPVQLLTLE
+96 HLPVLAPAQLLTLE
-109 LATHLFNSGFIGTRL
+109 LATQLFNSGFIGTRL
-124 SIVRAKLN
+124 SIVRAKLK
-132 AHYPLYNR
+132 AYYPLYNR
-140 VFKALPT
+140 VFKAVPT
-147 PGPSLSQEVTRG
+147 PGPELSQEVVRG
-159 LTTGAQLEFA
+159 LTKGAQLEFA

-183 WDAKLSVLEGG
+183 WGAKLSVREGG

-202 LAQAQRRFR
+202 LAQAYRRFR

-223 LSEAE
+223 LPEAE

-239 HCKAVLWLAPDSAW
+239 HCQAVLWLAPDSAW
-253 QLKAHSQALGQ
+253 QLKARSQALGRD
-264 NRYLLDYHPSDQLQ
+264 RYLLDYDPSDQLQ

-312 DPKLPSRDEGGVSPA
+312 DPKLPSHDEGGVSPA

-386 DHVPWQGLD
+386 DHAPWQGLD

-436 AGPWQSYARQLSQ
+436 AGPWNTYAHQLSQ
-449 LLQLNPNIQAG
+449 LLQLSPNIQAG
-460 MPGAGAQMQ
+460 TQGAG
-469 ISQLAPVAAKVATAE
+469 
-484 DAVELETTASAEP
+484 TTAP
-497 KNAAGSLNAPL
+497 D
-508 GQVFATVLEA
+508 QVFATVLEA
-518 LMAGRSLKLS
+518 LTAGRSLKLS

-547 SDGARLTLVG
+547 SDGALLTLVG

-564 KRRFRLERISALSLG
+564 KRRFRLERISTLSVG
-579 DQVRKAAPPAN
+579 GQVRKAAPIPN
-590 TSADKRRRSRSQSWG
+590 TFADKRRRARSQSWG
-605 RTAQTATLRI
+605 RAAQTATLRI
-615 RPSGIWLTQVAKAKQ
+615 RPSGIWLTQVARAKQ

-635 DGTITVEIIGRSQA
+635 DGTISVEIIGRSQA

>member
-28 RQITRQVAGYDAA
+28 RQITRQVGGYDAA

-52 RFERDRATLRELGVV
+52 RFERDRATLRELGIV

-82 HKRYLLACAGQCPQ
+82 HKRYLLTPTSYCPQ
-96 LPVLTPVQLLTLE
+96 LPDLSPAQLLTLE
-109 LATHLFNSGFIGTRL
+109 LATHLFSGGFIGTRL
-124 SIVRAKLN
+124 SIVRTKLK
-132 AHYPLYNR
+132 AYYPLYNR

-147 PGPSLSQEVTRG
+147 PGPELSQEVVQGLTRG
-159 LTTGAQLEFA
+159 ARAEFV
-169 YQGLHDRSP
+169 YQGLHDRYP

-183 WDAKLSVLEGG
+183 WGAKLSVLEGG
-194 WYLDGFDQ
+194 WYFDGFDQ
-202 LAQAQRRFR
+202 LAQAYRRFR
-211 VDRIVGQIHARP
+211 VDRIVGQIHTRQLP
-223 LSEAE
+223 DSE
-228 RPEPAPPSDSR
+228 RPAPVQAPDTR
-239 HCKAVLWLAPDSAW
+239 HCQAKLWLAPNSAW
-253 QLKAHSQALGQ
+253 QLKAHAQALGQ
-264 NRYLLDYHPSDQLQ
+264 DRYLLDYHPSDQLQ

-296 DLAQAVLNRLQ
+296 DLAQAVLTRLQ
-307 ALETI
+307 ALETV
-312 DPKLPSRDEGGVSPA
+312 DPKLPACDEGGVSRTKP
-327 KTQSTK
+327 QSPK
-333 VYPPTCIVVAR
+333 VYPPTSIVVAR
-344 MLALVQW
+344 LLALVQW

-364 SHFGVSPQQ
+364 SHFGVSSQQ
-373 IRKDVDSLSLVGA
+373 IRKDIDSLSLAGA
-386 DHVPWQGLD
+386 DHVPCQGLD

-401 HDGKVTLN
+401 REGKVTLSN
-409 HAGGLAN
+409 AGGLAN
-416 QLHLDELDREVLALA
+416 QLYLDELDREVLAFA

-436 AGPWQSYARQLSQ
+436 AGPWQSYARQLNQ
-449 LLQLNPNIQAG
+449 LLQLSPNT
-460 MPGAGAQMQ
+460 PGAA
-469 ISQLAPVAAKVATAE
+469 
-484 DAVELETTASAEP
+484 ELETDASAETKNLAGP
-497 KNAAGSLNAPL
+497 MNAALS
-508 GQVFATVLEA
+508 QVFATVLEA
-518 LMAGRSLKLS
+518 LMTGRALKLS

-579 DQVRKAAPPAN
+579 GQIRKGAPEPN
-590 TSADKRRRSRSQSWG
+590 TSADKRRRARGQSWG
-605 RTAQTATLRI
+605 RTAKTATLRI
-615 RPSGIWLTQVAKAKQ
+615 RPSGIWLTQVASPKQ

-656 RASSELI
+656 RASGELV

-671 EKVSVRAAKARANY
+671 EKVSVRAAKARAHY
-685 AQSVSVKT
+685 AQSVSLKK

>member
-28 RQITRQVAGYDAA
+28 RQITRQVGGYDAA

-52 RFERDRATLRELGVV
+52 RFERNRATLRELGIV

-82 HKRYLLACAGQCPQ
+82 HKRYLLTPTGYCPQ
-96 LPVLTPVQLLTLE
+96 LPDLSPAQLLTLE
-109 LATHLFNSGFIGTRL
+109 LATHLFSGGFIGARL
-124 SIVRAKLN
+124 SIARTKLK
-132 AHYPLYNR
+132 AYYPLYNR

-147 PGPSLSQEVTRG
+147 PGPELSQEVVQGLTRG
-159 LTTGAQLEFA
+159 ARAEFV
-169 YQGLHDRSP
+169 YQGLHDRYP

-183 WDAKLSVLEGG
+183 WGAKLSVLEGG
-194 WYLDGFDQ
+194 WYFDGFDQ
-202 LAQAQRRFR
+202 LAQAYRRFR
-211 VDRIVGQIHARP
+211 VDRIVGQIHTRQLP
-223 LSEAE
+223 DSE
-228 RPEPAPPSDSR
+228 RPAPVQAPDTR
-239 HCKAVLWLAPDSAW
+239 HCQAKLWLAPNSAW
-253 QLKAHSQALGQ
+253 QLKAHAQALGQ
-264 NRYLLDYHPSDQLQ
+264 DRYLLDYHPSDQLQ

-296 DLAQAVLNRLQ
+296 DLAQAVLTRLQ
-307 ALETI
+307 ALETV
-312 DPKLPSRDEGGVSPA
+312 DPKLPACDEGGVSRTKP
-327 KTQSTK
+327 QSPK
-333 VYPPTCIVVAR
+333 VYPPTSIVVAR
-344 MLALVQW
+344 LLALVQW
-351 VKTHPGQSFDSLA
+351 GKTHPGQSFDSLA
-364 SHFGVSPQQ
+364 SHFGVSSQQ
-373 IRKDVDSLSLVGA
+373 IRKDIDSLGLAGA
-386 DHVPWQGLD
+386 DHVPCQGLD

-401 HDGKVTLN
+401 REGKVTLSN
-409 HAGGLAN
+409 AGGLAN
-416 QLHLDELDREVLALA
+416 QLYLDELDREVLAFA

-436 AGPWQSYARQLSQ
+436 AGPWQSYARQLNQ
-449 LLQLNPNIQAG
+449 LLQLSPNT
-460 MPGAGAQMQ
+460 PGAA
-469 ISQLAPVAAKVATAE
+469 
-484 DAVELETTASAEP
+484 ELETAASAET
-497 KNAAGSLNAPL
+497 KNLAGPMNTALS
-508 GQVFATVLEA
+508 QVFDTVLEA
-518 LMAGRSLKLS
+518 LMTGRTLKLS
-528 YVDAAGVSSQRNV
+528 YVDAAGISSQRNV

-579 DQVRKAAPPAN
+579 GQVRKGAPEPN
-590 TSADKRRRSRSQSWG
+590 TSADKRRRARGQSWG
-605 RTAQTATLRI
+605 RTAKTAILRI
-615 RPSGIWLTQVAKAKQ
+615 RPSGIWLTQVASPKQ

-656 RASSELI
+656 RASGELV

-685 AQSVSVKT
+685 AQSVSLKK